1 MMSCFLLSVWRSSL
15 ILCLGQ
21 LLRCGEARVKTEVQA
36 GPLYRVLGSPLYI
49 TCSVSGFRSE
59 NTDKHFEFRM
69 TTPSN
74 PNRDIQIISSKDDDF
89 GYSNHL
95 IRVRKNEIALKRLS
109 PNSVRF
115 EIKSLLKADEGEYEC
130 TAVNLEGAY
139 DGEYSAKTV
148 VKVIEDSLSVSSSA
162 STPLSLNEGEALTL
176 TCLAS
181 SSTSQ
186 HTHLSVA
193 WYLHKDGQEDAQPI
207 ISLNRDF
214 TLSPGQGFE
223 RRYQAGLI
231 RLDKLGEAAYNL
243 QMAKVEPSDQGR
255 IYCQAQEWIQD
266 PDGSWYIIIQKNAE
280 EMTLTVKAT
289 EVVDPS
295 SPSLAVEISAQPAAL
310 QEGQELLLSCNINTQ
325 DVEKRFFSVA
335 WLKGRVELARIGPTG
350 VLTVAPEYSVRQKNG
365 ELRAARSGNRDY
377 RLILK
382 PVRTEDQGEYICRV
396 WPQER
401 GQDDAFIEGEAKDS
415 TPQRVNISATENRL
429 TVKMQQAVNVAEGG
443 GLHLS
448 CKVDGVQ
455 GQLSV
460 TWEQKSA
467 SMASFTKI
475 ISINQEG
482 VTEIAEEFMSRKVR
496 VMRPTTHNFTLELD
510 EVTLSD
516 SGVYQCAVSDR
527 KPNGKTHSQTQTTTV
542 TVISIENR
550 LSVKMQQAGNVAEG
564 GGLHLSCKVDGVQG
578 QLSVTWEQKSA
589 SMASFTKIISINE
602 EGVTEIAEEFMS
614 RKVRVMRPTTDN
626 FTLELDEVTLSDSGV
641 YQCAVSERKPN
652 GKTHNQAQTTTVTV
666 TSIENRLSIKM
677 QQAENVTEGGG
688 LHLSCKVDGVQ
699 GQLSVTWQLKSA
711 RMASFTEIISI
722 SQEGVTEIAEEFV
735 SRKVRVM
742 RPATHNFTLELD
754 EVTLSDSGVYQCAVS
769 EHKPNGKTHSQTQ
782 TTTVTVISIE
792 NRLSVKMQQAVNV
805 AEGGGLH
812 LSCKVDGVQ
821 GQLSV
826 TWQLKSAR
834 MASFT
839 DIISISQ
846 EGVTEIAEEFVSRTV
861 RVMRPATHNF
871 TLELD
876 EVTLSDSGV
885 YQCAVSER
893 KPNSKTH
900 NQTQTT
906 TVTVISIDTL
916 MGVSLISRK
925 SRVTVGEKLEL
936 MCRVRGPH
944 MPVTVTWSVQ
954 REAKTPDTILTLS
967 PNGTISWS
975 ADQNHYQLRVESRKT
990 EVIYYLLVIGTS
1002 HREGGNYQCNVSV
1015 LLKNVH
1021 KELKASNQLAVIVNN
1036 PVSRLDVS
1044 PIPALTRNMNTDIT
1058 ITCSIVTKTSESSL
1072 YSITWLHEENAGI
1085 KTIVSLDR
1093 NSIVMESKV
1102 DLGQRISMRRSKGPT
1117 FELTIRQA
1125 RISDNGSYTC
1135 KVGEWLQDPRG
1146 EWYLLS
1152 TVSKSTVLTI
1162 TEPAPNLRL
1171 DKKEQQ
1177 LTAKEGEEVELNC
1190 NITSG
1195 ASGSSVFYGVIWR
1208 YAAHSSSLKNASLV
1222 ELDHTGLVS
1231 YPDNKDMRGLQERLR
1246 LSRPTQKSFYL
1257 SIQKAHEED
1266 SGTYWCQ
1273 VDQHQLDHEAH
1284 WQLKASDSG
1293 GAIKLS
1299 VKVTENNL
1307 SIPKEEAEM
1316 NTSRN
1321 QDLTIPC
1328 NINKQSSHESKF
1340 QVTWFWQKEIETKQ
1354 RPIFTVYRNST
1365 LQDRFGEN
1373 VRLKYDHPDPSQFSL
1388 TFLNPGPENSGL
1400 YFCEVEEWLPS
1411 LSRGWRKVAVE
1422 KSGHFNVSVLTEGD
1436 ANADSECNT
1445 RTYII
1450 IAIVILIVLVLVLL
1464 LLVVTMCR
1472 SKGSLGNKSGPSLW
1486 GESVPMN
1493 TSRSG
1498 DD

>member
-1 MMSCFLLSVWRSSL
+1 MSCFLLSVWRSSL

-289 EVVDPS
+289 GWKHFIDF
-295 SPSLAVEISAQPAAL
+295 PAAL

-415 TPQRVNISATENRL
+415 TPQRVNISAT
-429 TVKMQQAVNVAEGG
+429 
-443 GLHLS
+443 
-448 CKVDGVQ
+448 GV
-455 GQLSV
+455 S
-460 TWEQKSA
+460 K
-467 SMASFTKI
+467 
-475 ISINQEG
+475 
-482 VTEIAEEFMSRKVR
+482 
-496 VMRPTTHNFTLELD
+496 
-510 EVTLSD
+510 
-516 SGVYQCAVSDR
+516 
-527 KPNGKTHSQTQTTTV
+527 
-542 TVISIENR
+542 

-666 TSIENRLSIKM
+666 TSIVSL
-677 QQAENVTEGGG
+677 
-688 LHLSCKVDGVQ
+688 
-699 GQLSVTWQLKSA
+699 
-711 RMASFTEIISI
+711 
-722 SQEGVTEIAEEFV
+722 V
-735 SRKVRVM
+735 SRK
-742 RPATHNFTLELD
+742 
-754 EVTLSDSGVYQCAVS
+754 
-769 EHKPNGKTHSQTQ
+769 
-782 TTTVTVISIE
+782 
-792 NRLSVKMQQAVNV
+792 
-805 AEGGGLH
+805 
-812 LSCKVDGVQ
+812 
-821 GQLSV
+821 
-826 TWQLKSAR
+826 
-834 MASFT
+834 
-839 DIISISQ
+839 
-846 EGVTEIAEEFVSRTV
+846 
-861 RVMRPATHNF
+861 
-871 TLELD
+871 
-876 EVTLSDSGV
+876 
-885 YQCAVSER
+885 
-893 KPNSKTH
+893 
-900 NQTQTT
+900 NQ
-906 TVTVISIDTL
+906 
-916 MGVSLISRK
+916 
-925 SRVTVGEKLEL
+925 VTVGEKLEL
-936 MCRVRGPH
+936 MCRVKGPH

-967 PNGTISWS
+967 PDGTISWS

-1072 YSITWLHEENAGI
+1072 YSITWLHEENAGN

-1093 NSIVMESKV
+1093 NSIVTESQA

-1125 RISDNGSYTC
+1125 RISDKGSYTC

-1152 TVSKSTVLTI
+1152 TVSKST
-1162 TEPAPNLRL
+1162 
-1171 DKKEQQ
+1171 QQ
-1177 LTAKEGEEVELNC
+1177 LTAKQGEEVELNC

-1195 ASGSSVFYGVIWR
+1195 ASGSSIFYGVIWH
-1208 YAAHSSSLKNASLV
+1208 YAANSSSLKNAIMV
-1222 ELDHTGLVS
+1222 KLDHTGLVS
-1231 YPDNKDMRGLQERLR
+1231 YPDNKDFRGLQERLR

-1257 SIQKAHEED
+1257 SIQKAQEED
-1266 SGTYWCQ
+1266 SGTYWCE
-1273 VDQHQLDHEAH
+1273 VDQYQLDNEAH

-1299 VKVTENNL
+1299 VKVTGMITPLEVF
-1307 SIPKEEAEM
+1307 
-1316 NTSRN
+1316 
-1321 QDLTIPC
+1321 C
-1328 NINKQSSHESKF
+1328 
-1340 QVTWFWQKEIETKQ
+1340 W
-1354 RPIFTVYRNST
+1354 
-1365 LQDRFGEN
+1365 
-1373 VRLKYDHPDPSQFSL
+1373 DPNGIAIL
-1388 TFLNPGPENSGL
+1388 GGYFLYIL
-1400 YFCEVEEWLPS
+1400 
-1411 LSRGWRKVAVE
+1411 
-1422 KSGHFNVSVLTEGD
+1422 
-1436 ANADSECNT
+1436 
-1445 RTYII
+1445 II
-1450 IAIVILIVLVLVLL
+1450 IVVVILLL
-1464 LLVVTMCR
+1464 MFKVCR
-1472 SKGSLGNKSGPSLW
+1472 SKGSQGKKSTPSLW
-1486 GESVPMN
+1486 AESLPMN
-1493 TSRSG
+1493 NKPSG

>member
-69 TTPSN
+69 TKPSN
-74 PNRDIQIISSKDDDF
+74 PDFEIQIISSHEDTF
-89 GYSNHL
+89 GYSSHL
-95 IRVRKNEIALKRLS
+95 TRVRKNEIALKRLS

-115 EIKSLLKADEGEYEC
+115 EIKSLQKTDEGEYEC
-130 TAVNLEGAY
+130 TAVNLEGVY
-139 DGEYSAKTV
+139 DGEYSDKTV

-181 SSTSQ
+181 SSTIQ

-231 RLDKLGEAAYNL
+231 RLDKWGEASYSL
-243 QMAKVEPSDQGR
+243 KMAEVEPSDQGR

-289 EVVDPS
+289 EVVEPS

-310 QEGQELLLSCNINTQ
+310 QEGQELMLSCNINTQ

-335 WLKGRVELARIGPTG
+335 WLKGSVELARIGPTG

-382 PVRTEDQGEYICRV
+382 PVRTEDQGEYICTV

-401 GQDDAFIEGEAKDS
+401 GQDDTFIEGEPKDS
-415 TPQRVNISATENRL
+415 SPQRVSVSATENRL

-443 GLHLS
+443 GLHL
-448 CKVDGVQ
+448 
-455 GQLSV
+455 
-460 TWEQKSA
+460 
-467 SMASFTKI
+467 F
-475 ISINQEG
+475 
-482 VTEIAEEFMSRKVR
+482 
-496 VMRPTTHNFTLELD
+496 
-510 EVTLSD
+510 
-516 SGVYQCAVSDR
+516 
-527 KPNGKTHSQTQTTTV
+527 
-542 TVISIENR
+542 
-550 LSVKMQQAGNVAEG
+550 
-564 GGLHLSCKVDGVQG
+564 
-578 QLSVTWEQKSA
+578 
-589 SMASFTKIISINE
+589 
-602 EGVTEIAEEFMS
+602 
-614 RKVRVMRPTTDN
+614 
-626 FTLELDEVTLSDSGV
+626 
-641 YQCAVSERKPN
+641 
-652 GKTHNQAQTTTVTV
+652 
-666 TSIENRLSIKM
+666 
-677 QQAENVTEGGG
+677 
-688 LHLSCKVDGVQ
+688 CKVDGVQ
-699 GQLSVTWQLKSA
+699 GQLSVTWQLKSTPTA
-711 RMASFTEIISI
+711 PFTEIISI

-735 SRKVRVM
+735 SRKVKVM
-742 RPATHNFTLELD
+742 RPTTDNFTL
-754 EVTLSDSGVYQCAVS
+754 A
-769 EHKPNGKTHSQTQ
+769 
-782 TTTVTVISIE
+782 
-792 NRLSVKMQQAVNV
+792 
-805 AEGGGLH
+805 
-812 LSCKVDGVQ
+812 
-821 GQLSV
+821 
-826 TWQLKSAR
+826 
-834 MASFT
+834 
-839 DIISISQ
+839 
-846 EGVTEIAEEFVSRTV
+846 
-861 RVMRPATHNF
+861 
-871 TLELD
+871 LD

-900 NQTQTT
+900 NQAQTTTVTVTSIENRLTVKMQQAVNVTEGGGLHLFCKVDGVQGQLSVTWQHKSTPTAPFTEIISINEEGVTEIAEEFVSRKVKVMRPATHNFTLVLDEVTLSDSGVYQCAVSERITNGKTHTQTQTT

-916 MGVSLISRK
+916 MGVSLSSRK
-925 SRVTVGEKLEL
+925 TRVTVGEKLEL
-936 MCRVRGPH
+936 MCRVKGPH

-967 PNGTISWS
+967 PDGTISWS

-990 EVIYYLLVIGTS
+990 EVMYYLLVIGTS
-1002 HREGGNYQCNVSV
+1002 HREGGSYQCNVSV

-1021 KELKASNQLAVIVNN
+1021 KELKASNQLSVIVIN

-1044 PIPALTRNMNTDIT
+1044 PIPALTTNMNTDIT
-1058 ITCSIVTKTSESSL
+1058 ITCSIVKKTSESSL
-1072 YSITWLHEENAGI
+1072 YSITWLHEENAGN

-1093 NSIVMESKV
+1093 NSIVTESQV
-1102 DLGQRISMRRSKGPT
+1102 DLRQRISMRRSKGPT
-1117 FELTIRQA
+1117 FELIIRQA
-1125 RISDNGSYTC
+1125 RISDKGLYTC

-1162 TEPAPNLRL
+1162 TEPANDLRL

-1177 LTAKEGEEVELNC
+1177 LTAKEGEEVKLNC
-1190 NITSG
+1190 SITSG
-1195 ASGSSVFYGVIWR
+1195 ASGSSVFYRVIWH
-1208 YAAHSSSLKNASLV
+1208 YAAHSSSLKKASLV

-1231 YPDNKDMRGLQERLR
+1231 YPENKDIRGLQERLR

-1273 VDQHQLDHEAH
+1273 VDQYQLDNEAH

-1293 GAIKLS
+1293 GAIKVS

-1307 SIPKEEAEM
+1307 SVSKKDTAM
-1316 NTSRN
+1316 NISRN
-1321 QDLTIPC
+1321 QDFTFPC
-1328 NINKQSSHESKF
+1328 NINKQSSNESKF

-1354 RPIFTVYRNST
+1354 RPIFTVYRNSI
-1365 LQDRFGEN
+1365 LQHRFGEN
-1373 VRLKYDHPDPSQFSL
+1373 VRLRYDHPDPSQFSL
-1388 TFLNPGPENSGL
+1388 TFLNPGPDNSGL

-1422 KSGHFNVSVLTEGD
+1422 KSGHFNVSVRTEGD
-1436 ANADSECNT
+1436 ANAVSECNT
-1445 RTYII
+1445 TTYT
-1450 IAIVILIVLVLVLL
+1450 IVIAVLIIMVVVILL
-1464 LLVVTMCR
+1464 LMFKVCR
-1472 SKGSLGNKSGPSLW
+1472 SKGSQGKNSSSSLW
-1486 GESVPMN
+1486 AESVPMN
-1493 TSRSG
+1493 NKPSG

>member
-69 TTPSN
+69 TKPSN
-74 PNRDIQIISSKDDDF
+74 PNFEIQIISSNDDNF
-89 GYSNHL
+89 GYSNHQS
-95 IRVRKNEIALKRLS
+95 RVRKNEIALKRLS

-115 EIKSLLKADEGEYEC
+115 EIKSLLKDDEGEYEC

-231 RLDKLGEAAYNL
+231 RLDKLGEATYNL
-243 QMAKVEPSDQGR
+243 QIAKVEPSDRGR

-266 PDGSWYIIIQKNAE
+266 PDGSWYIIIQKIAE

-289 EVVDPS
+289 EVVEPS

-310 QEGQELLLSCNINTQ
+310 QEGQELMLSCDINTQ

-335 WLKGRVELARIGPTG
+335 WLKGSVELARIGPTG
-350 VLTVAPEYSVRQKNG
+350 VLTVAPVYSVRQKNG
-365 ELRAARSGNRDY
+365 ELRAARSGNGNY

-382 PVRTEDQGEYICRV
+382 PVRTEDQGEYTCRV

-415 TPQRVNISATENRL
+415 SPQRVSISTTENRL

-460 TWEQKSA
+460 TWQLKSA
-467 SMASFTKI
+467 RMASFTNI
-475 ISINQEG
+475 ISISQEG

-496 VMRPTTHNFTLELD
+496 VMRPATHNFTLELD

-550 LSVKMQQAGNVAEG
+550 LSVKMQPAGNVAEG

-589 SMASFTKIISINE
+589 SMALFTKIISINE

-614 RKVRVMRPTTDN
+614 RKVSVMRPTTDN

-666 TSIENRLSIKM
+666 
-677 QQAENVTEGGG
+677 
-688 LHLSCKVDGVQ
+688 
-699 GQLSVTWQLKSA
+699 
-711 RMASFTEIISI
+711 
-722 SQEGVTEIAEEFV
+722 
-735 SRKVRVM
+735 
-742 RPATHNFTLELD
+742 
-754 EVTLSDSGVYQCAVS
+754 
-769 EHKPNGKTHSQTQ
+769 
-782 TTTVTVISIE
+782 
-792 NRLSVKMQQAVNV
+792 
-805 AEGGGLH
+805 
-812 LSCKVDGVQ
+812 
-821 GQLSV
+821 
-826 TWQLKSAR
+826 
-834 MASFT
+834 
-839 DIISISQ
+839 
-846 EGVTEIAEEFVSRTV
+846 
-861 RVMRPATHNF
+861 
-871 TLELD
+871 
-876 EVTLSDSGV
+876 
-885 YQCAVSER
+885 
-893 KPNSKTH
+893 
-900 NQTQTT
+900 
-906 TVTVISIDTL
+906 ISIDTL
-916 MGVSLISRK
+916 MEVSLISRK
-925 SRVTVGEKLEL
+925 NQVTVGEKLEL

-967 PNGTISWS
+967 PDGTISWS
-975 ADQNHYQLRVESRKT
+975 GDQNHYQLRVESRKT

-1058 ITCSIVTKTSESSL
+1058 IKCSIVTKTSESSL
-1072 YSITWLHEENAGI
+1072 YSITWLHEENAGN

-1093 NSIVMESKV
+1093 NSIVTESQT
-1102 DLGQRISMRRSKGPT
+1102 DLSQRISMRRSTGPT

-1125 RISDNGSYTC
+1125 RISDKGSYTC

-1162 TEPAPNLRL
+1162 TEPANDLRL

-1231 YPDNKDMRGLQERLR
+1231 YPDNKDIRGLQERLR

-1273 VDQHQLDHEAH
+1273 VDQYQLDNKAH

-1307 SIPKEEAEM
+1307 SIPKEEVSR
-1316 NTSRN
+1316 NISRN
-1321 QDLTIPC
+1321 QDLTISC

-1340 QVTWFWQKEIETKQ
+1340 QVTWFWKKEIETKQ

-1365 LQDRFGEN
+1365 LQHRFEEN
-1373 VRLKYDHPDPSQFSL
+1373 VRLRYDHPDPSQFSL

-1436 ANADSECNT
+1436 ANAVSECNT
-1445 RTYII
+1445 TTYTIVIVVLII
-1450 IAIVILIVLVLVLL
+1450 IVVVILLL
-1464 LLVVTMCR
+1464 MFKVCR
-1472 SKGSLGNKSGPSLW
+1472 SKGSQGKKSTPSLW
-1486 GESVPMN
+1486 AESLPMN
-1493 TSRSG
+1493 NKPSG

>member
-1 MMSCFLLSVWRSSL
+1 MSFVLSLWRAGVF
-15 ILCLGQ
+15 LCLGQ
-21 LLRCGEARVKTEVQA
+21 LLYCGEARVKTEVQA

-69 TTPSN
+69 TKPSN
-74 PNRDIQIISSKDDDF
+74 PNFEIQIISSNDDTF
-89 GYSNHL
+89 GYSSHQR
-95 IRVRKNEIALKRLS
+95 RVRKNEIALKRLS

-130 TAVNLEGAY
+130 TAVNLEDAY
-139 DGEYSAKTV
+139 DGEYSDKTV

-231 RLDKLGEAAYNL
+231 RLDKWGEAAYNL
-243 QMAKVEPSDQGR
+243 QMAEVEPSDQGR

-289 EVVDPS
+289 EVVEPS

-310 QEGQELLLSCNINTQ
+310 QEGQELLLSCDINTE

-335 WLKGRVELARIGPTG
+335 WLKGSVELARIGPTG

-365 ELRAARSGNRDY
+365 ELRAARTGNRNY

-382 PVRTEDQGEYICRV
+382 PVRTEDQGEYICTV

-415 TPQRVNISATENRL
+415 SPQRVSVSAT
-429 TVKMQQAVNVAEGG
+429 
-443 GLHLS
+443 
-448 CKVDGVQ
+448 
-455 GQLSV
+455 
-460 TWEQKSA
+460 
-467 SMASFTKI
+467 
-475 ISINQEG
+475 
-482 VTEIAEEFMSRKVR
+482 
-496 VMRPTTHNFTLELD
+496 
-510 EVTLSD
+510 
-516 SGVYQCAVSDR
+516 
-527 KPNGKTHSQTQTTTV
+527 
-542 TVISIENR
+542 
-550 LSVKMQQAGNVAEG
+550 
-564 GGLHLSCKVDGVQG
+564 
-578 QLSVTWEQKSA
+578 
-589 SMASFTKIISINE
+589 
-602 EGVTEIAEEFMS
+602 
-614 RKVRVMRPTTDN
+614 
-626 FTLELDEVTLSDSGV
+626 
-641 YQCAVSERKPN
+641 
-652 GKTHNQAQTTTVTV
+652 
-666 TSIENRLSIKM
+666 ENRLSIKM

-699 GQLSVTWQLKSA
+699 AQLSVTWQLKSA

-769 EHKPNGKTHSQTQ
+769 EHKPNGKTHSQ
-782 TTTVTVISIE
+782 
-792 NRLSVKMQQAVNV
+792 A
-805 AEGGGLH
+805 
-812 LSCKVDGVQ
+812 
-821 GQLSV
+821 
-826 TWQLKSAR
+826 
-834 MASFT
+834 
-839 DIISISQ
+839 
-846 EGVTEIAEEFVSRTV
+846 
-861 RVMRPATHNF
+861 
-871 TLELD
+871 
-876 EVTLSDSGV
+876 
-885 YQCAVSER
+885 
-893 KPNSKTH
+893 
-900 NQTQTT
+900 QTT

-925 SRVTVGEKLEL
+925 NQVTVGEKLEL
-936 MCRVRGPH
+936 MCRVRGPR
-944 MPVTVTWSVQ
+944 MPVTVTWSMQ

-1021 KELKASNQLAVIVNN
+1021 KELRASNQLAVIVNN

-1058 ITCSIVTKTSESSL
+1058 ITCSIVKKTSESSL
-1072 YSITWLHEENAGI
+1072 YSITWLHEENAGN

-1093 NSIVMESKV
+1093 NSIVTESQA
-1102 DLGQRISMRRSKGPT
+1102 DLSQRISMRRSKGPT

-1125 RISDNGSYTC
+1125 RISDKGSYTC

-1195 ASGSSVFYGVIWR
+1195 ASGSSVFYGVIWH

-1231 YPDNKDMRGLQERLR
+1231 YPDNKDIRGLQERLR

-1486 GESVPMN
+1486 GESMPMN

>member
-1 MMSCFLLSVWRSSL
+1 TMSFVLSLWRAGVF
-15 ILCLGQ
+15 LCLGQ
-21 LLRCGEARVKTEVQA
+21 LLYCGEARVKTEVQA

-49 TCSVSGFRSE
+49 TCSVSGFRNE

-69 TTPSN
+69 TKPSN
-74 PNRDIQIISSKDDDF
+74 PNRDIQIISSNDDNF

-231 RLDKLGEAAYNL
+231 RLDKWGEAAYNL
-243 QMAKVEPSDQGR
+243 QMAEVEPSDQGR

-289 EVVDPS
+289 DTCVDPS
-295 SPSLAVEISAQPAAL
+295 SPSVAVEISAQPAAL
-310 QEGQELLLSCNINTQ
+310 QEGQELLLSCDINTE

-335 WLKGRVELARIGPTG
+335 WLKGSVELARIGPTG

-365 ELRAARSGNRDY
+365 ELRAARTGNRNY

-382 PVRTEDQGEYICRV
+382 PVRTEDQGEYICTV

-415 TPQRVNISATENRL
+415 SPQWVSVSAT
-429 TVKMQQAVNVAEGG
+429 
-443 GLHLS
+443 
-448 CKVDGVQ
+448 GV
-455 GQLSV
+455 S
-460 TWEQKSA
+460 K
-467 SMASFTKI
+467 
-475 ISINQEG
+475 
-482 VTEIAEEFMSRKVR
+482 
-496 VMRPTTHNFTLELD
+496 
-510 EVTLSD
+510 
-516 SGVYQCAVSDR
+516 
-527 KPNGKTHSQTQTTTV
+527 
-542 TVISIENR
+542 
-550 LSVKMQQAGNVAEG
+550 
-564 GGLHLSCKVDGVQG
+564 
-578 QLSVTWEQKSA
+578 
-589 SMASFTKIISINE
+589 
-602 EGVTEIAEEFMS
+602 
-614 RKVRVMRPTTDN
+614 
-626 FTLELDEVTLSDSGV
+626 
-641 YQCAVSERKPN
+641 
-652 GKTHNQAQTTTVTV
+652 
-666 TSIENRLSIKM
+666 LSIKM

-769 EHKPNGKTHSQTQ
+769 EHKPNGKTHS
-782 TTTVTVISIE
+782 
-792 NRLSVKMQQAVNV
+792 
-805 AEGGGLH
+805 
-812 LSCKVDGVQ
+812 
-821 GQLSV
+821 
-826 TWQLKSAR
+826 
-834 MASFT
+834 
-839 DIISISQ
+839 
-846 EGVTEIAEEFVSRTV
+846 
-861 RVMRPATHNF
+861 
-871 TLELD
+871 
-876 EVTLSDSGV
+876 
-885 YQCAVSER
+885 
-893 KPNSKTH
+893 
-900 NQTQTT
+900 QTQTT

-1021 KELKASNQLAVIVNN
+1021 KELKASNQL
-1036 PVSRLDVS
+1036 DVS

-1162 TEPAPNLRL
+1162 TEP
-1171 DKKEQQ
+1171 
-1177 LTAKEGEEVELNC
+1177 
-1190 NITSG
+1190 
-1195 ASGSSVFYGVIWR
+1195 
-1208 YAAHSSSLKNASLV
+1208 
-1222 ELDHTGLVS
+1222 
-1231 YPDNKDMRGLQERLR
+1231 
-1246 LSRPTQKSFYL
+1246 
-1257 SIQKAHEED
+1257 
-1266 SGTYWCQ
+1266 
-1273 VDQHQLDHEAH
+1273 
-1284 WQLKASDSG
+1284 
-1293 GAIKLS
+1293 
-1299 VKVTENNL
+1299 ENNL

-1422 KSGHFNVSVLTEGD
+1422 KSGHFNVSVLTEG
-1436 ANADSECNT
+1436 

>member
-21 LLRCGEARVKTEVQA
+21 LLRCGEARVNTEVQA

-69 TTPSN
+69 TRPSN
-74 PNRDIQIISSKDDDF
+74 PNMDNQIISSHEDNF

-95 IRVRKNEIALKRLS
+95 DRVRKNEIALKRLS

-115 EIKSLLKADEGEYEC
+115 EIKSLLKSDEGEYEC

-231 RLDKLGEAAYNL
+231 RLDKWGEASYSL
-243 QMAKVEPSDQGR
+243 KMAEVEPSDQGR

-289 EVVDPS
+289 EVVEPS

-310 QEGQELLLSCNINTQ
+310 QEGQELMLSCNINTQ
-325 DVEKRFFSVA
+325 DVGKRFFSVA

-382 PVRTEDQGEYICRV
+382 PVKTEDKGEYICTV

-401 GQDDAFIEGEAKDS
+401 GQDDTFIEGEPKDS
-415 TPQRVNISATENRL
+415 SPQRVSVSATENRL

-443 GLHLS
+443 GLHLF

-455 GQLSV
+455 GQLSI
-460 TWEQKSA
+460 TWEHKSTPTA
-467 SMASFTKI
+467 PFTKI
-475 ISINQEG
+475 ISI
-482 VTEIAEEFMSRKVR
+482 
-496 VMRPTTHNFTLELD
+496 
-510 EVTLSD
+510 
-516 SGVYQCAVSDR
+516 
-527 KPNGKTHSQTQTTTV
+527 SQ
-542 TVISIENR
+542 
-550 LSVKMQQAGNVAEG
+550 
-564 GGLHLSCKVDGVQG
+564 
-578 QLSVTWEQKSA
+578 
-589 SMASFTKIISINE
+589 

-626 FTLELDEVTLSDSGV
+626 FTLVLDEVTL
-641 YQCAVSERKPN
+641 
-652 GKTHNQAQTTTVTV
+652 
-666 TSIENRLSIKM
+666 
-677 QQAENVTEGGG
+677 
-688 LHLSCKVDGVQ
+688 
-699 GQLSVTWQLKSA
+699 
-711 RMASFTEIISI
+711 F
-722 SQEGVTEIAEEFV
+722 
-735 SRKVRVM
+735 
-742 RPATHNFTLELD
+742 
-754 EVTLSDSGVYQCAVS
+754 
-769 EHKPNGKTHSQTQ
+769 
-782 TTTVTVISIE
+782 
-792 NRLSVKMQQAVNV
+792 
-805 AEGGGLH
+805 
-812 LSCKVDGVQ
+812 
-821 GQLSV
+821 
-826 TWQLKSAR
+826 
-834 MASFT
+834 
-839 DIISISQ
+839 
-846 EGVTEIAEEFVSRTV
+846 
-861 RVMRPATHNF
+861 
-871 TLELD
+871 
-876 EVTLSDSGV
+876 DSGV

-900 NQTQTT
+900 NQAQTT
-906 TVTVISIDTL
+906 TVTVTSIDTL
-916 MGVSLISRK
+916 MGVSLSSRK
-925 SRVTVGEKLEL
+925 TRVTVGEKLEL

-967 PNGTISWS
+967 PDGTINWS

-990 EVIYYLLVIGTS
+990 EVMYYLLVIGTS
-1002 HREGGNYQCNVSV
+1002 HREGGSYQCNVSV

-1036 PVSRLDVS
+1036 PAND
-1044 PIPALTRNMNTDIT
+1044 
-1058 ITCSIVTKTSESSL
+1058 
-1072 YSITWLHEENAGI
+1072 
-1085 KTIVSLDR
+1085 
-1093 NSIVMESKV
+1093 
-1102 DLGQRISMRRSKGPT
+1102 
-1117 FELTIRQA
+1117 
-1125 RISDNGSYTC
+1125 
-1135 KVGEWLQDPRG
+1135 
-1146 EWYLLS
+1146 
-1152 TVSKSTVLTI
+1152 
-1162 TEPAPNLRL
+1162 LRL

-1195 ASGSSVFYGVIWR
+1195 ASGSSVFYRVIWH
-1208 YAAHSSSLKNASLV
+1208 YAANSSSLKKASLV

-1231 YPDNKDMRGLQERLR
+1231 YSDNKDITGPQERLR

-1266 SGTYWCQ
+1266 NGTYWCQ
-1273 VDQHQLDHEAH
+1273 VDQYQLDNEAH

-1299 VKVTENNL
+1299 VIVTENNL
-1307 SIPKEEAEM
+1307 SVSKKDTAM
-1316 NTSRN
+1316 NISRN

-1340 QVTWFWQKEIETKQ
+1340 QVTWFWQKEIETTE
-1354 RPIFTVYRNST
+1354 RPIFTVYRNSI

-1373 VRLKYDHPDPSQFSL
+1373 VRLRYDHPDPSQFSL

-1411 LSRGWRKVAVE
+1411 LSRGWRTVAVE
-1422 KSGHFNVSVLTEGD
+1422 KSGHLNVSVLTEG
-1436 ANADSECNT
+1436 SW
-1445 RTYII
+1445 R
-1450 IAIVILIVLVLVLL
+1450 
-1464 LLVVTMCR
+1464 
-1472 SKGSLGNKSGPSLW
+1472 GWSLSQPPQGEVYPGQVASLQQCQ
-1486 GESVPMN
+1486 GF
-1493 TSRSG
+1493 
-1498 DD
+1498 

>member
-1 MMSCFLLSVWRSSL
+1 MFPRISQFNLFHFGFSYFIPFRSVL
-15 ILCLGQ
+15 IE
-21 LLRCGEARVKTEVQA
+21 REARVKTEVQA

-289 EVVDPS
+289 GWKHFIDF
-295 SPSLAVEISAQPAAL
+295 
-310 QEGQELLLSCNINTQ
+310 EGQELLLSCNINTQ

-415 TPQRVNISATENRL
+415 TPQRVNISAT
-429 TVKMQQAVNVAEGG
+429 VKMQQAVNVAEGG

-482 VTEIAEEFMSRKVR
+482 VTEIAEEFMSRK
-496 VMRPTTHNFTLELD
+496 
-510 EVTLSD
+510 
-516 SGVYQCAVSDR
+516 
-527 KPNGKTHSQTQTTTV
+527 
-542 TVISIENR
+542 
-550 LSVKMQQAGNVAEG
+550 
-564 GGLHLSCKVDGVQG
+564 
-578 QLSVTWEQKSA
+578 
-589 SMASFTKIISINE
+589 
-602 EGVTEIAEEFMS
+602 
-614 RKVRVMRPTTDN
+614 
-626 FTLELDEVTLSDSGV
+626 LDEVTLSDSGV

-666 TSIENRLSIKM
+666 TSIGKM
-677 QQAENVTEGGG
+677 C
-688 LHLSCKVDGVQ
+688 L
-699 GQLSVTWQLKSA
+699 
-711 RMASFTEIISI
+711 
-722 SQEGVTEIAEEFV
+722 
-735 SRKVRVM
+735 
-742 RPATHNFTLELD
+742 
-754 EVTLSDSGVYQCAVS
+754 Y
-769 EHKPNGKTHSQTQ
+769 
-782 TTTVTVISIE
+782 
-792 NRLSVKMQQAVNV
+792 
-805 AEGGGLH
+805 
-812 LSCKVDGVQ
+812 
-821 GQLSV
+821 
-826 TWQLKSAR
+826 
-834 MASFT
+834 
-839 DIISISQ
+839 
-846 EGVTEIAEEFVSRTV
+846 
-861 RVMRPATHNF
+861 
-871 TLELD
+871 
-876 EVTLSDSGV
+876 
-885 YQCAVSER
+885 
-893 KPNSKTH
+893 
-900 NQTQTT
+900 
-906 TVTVISIDTL
+906 TL
-916 MGVSLISRK
+916 MGVSLVSRK
-925 SRVTVGEKLEL
+925 NQVTVGEKLEL
-936 MCRVRGPH
+936 MCRVKGPH

-967 PNGTISWS
+967 PDGTISWS

-1036 PVSRLDVS
+1036 PGTASCSHFGKIMKILS
-1044 PIPALTRNMNTDIT
+1044 PFSSKNMNTDIT

-1072 YSITWLHEENAGI
+1072 YSITWLHEENAGN

-1093 NSIVMESKV
+1093 NSIVTESQA

-1125 RISDNGSYTC
+1125 RISDKGSYTC

-1162 TEPAPNLRL
+1162 TEPGEYIYFSYYMFTCHIIR
-1171 DKKEQQ
+1171 
-1177 LTAKEGEEVELNC
+1177 EEVELNC

-1195 ASGSSVFYGVIWR
+1195 ASGSSIFYGVIWH
-1208 YAAHSSSLKNASLV
+1208 YAANSSSLKNAIMV
-1222 ELDHTGLVS
+1222 KLDHTGLVS
-1231 YPDNKDMRGLQERLR
+1231 YPDNKDFRGLQERLR

-1257 SIQKAHEED
+1257 SIQKAQEED
-1266 SGTYWCQ
+1266 SGTYWCE
-1273 VDQHQLDHEAH
+1273 VDQYQLDNEAH

-1299 VKVTENNL
+1299 VKVTGMITPLEVFCWDPNGIAILGGYFLYSYNMGGGGGGL
-1307 SIPKEEAEM
+1307 TPAERIFLHTSIM
-1316 NTSRN
+1316 
-1321 QDLTIPC
+1321 
-1328 NINKQSSHESKF
+1328 
-1340 QVTWFWQKEIETKQ
+1340 VT
-1354 RPIFTVYRNST
+1354 
-1365 LQDRFGEN
+1365 
-1373 VRLKYDHPDPSQFSL
+1373 L
-1388 TFLNPGPENSGL
+1388 TFL
-1400 YFCEVEEWLPS
+1400 C
-1411 LSRGWRKVAVE
+1411 
-1422 KSGHFNVSVLTEGD
+1422 
-1436 ANADSECNT
+1436 
-1445 RTYII
+1445 
-1450 IAIVILIVLVLVLL
+1450 ILL
-1464 LLVVTMCR
+1464 CR
-1472 SKGSLGNKSGPSLW
+1472 
-1486 GESVPMN
+1486 
-1493 TSRSG
+1493 
-1498 DD
+1498 

>member
-1 MMSCFLLSVWRSSL
+1 MSFVLSLWRAGVF
-15 ILCLGQ
+15 LCLGQ
-21 LLRCGEARVKTEVQA
+21 LLYCGEAGVKTEVQA

-69 TTPSN
+69 TKPSN
-74 PNRDIQIISSKDDDF
+74 PNFEIQIISSNDDTF
-89 GYSNHL
+89 GYSSHQR
-95 IRVRKNEIALKRLS
+95 RVRKNEIALKRLS

-115 EIKSLLKADEGEYEC
+115 EIQHLLKADEGEYEC
-130 TAVNLEGAY
+130 TAVNLEDAY
-139 DGEYSAKTV
+139 DGAYSAKTV

-231 RLDKLGEAAYNL
+231 RLDKWGEAAYNL
-243 QMAKVEPSDQGR
+243 QMAEVEPSDQGR

-289 EVVDPS
+289 EVVEPS

-310 QEGQELLLSCNINTQ
+310 QEGQELLLSCDINTE

-335 WLKGRVELARIGPTG
+335 WLKGSVELARIGPTG

-365 ELRAARSGNRDY
+365 ELRAARTGNRNY

-382 PVRTEDQGEYICRV
+382 PVRTEDQGEYICTV

-415 TPQRVNISATENRL
+415 SPQRVSVSAT
-429 TVKMQQAVNVAEGG
+429 
-443 GLHLS
+443 
-448 CKVDGVQ
+448 
-455 GQLSV
+455 
-460 TWEQKSA
+460 
-467 SMASFTKI
+467 
-475 ISINQEG
+475 
-482 VTEIAEEFMSRKVR
+482 
-496 VMRPTTHNFTLELD
+496 
-510 EVTLSD
+510 
-516 SGVYQCAVSDR
+516 
-527 KPNGKTHSQTQTTTV
+527 
-542 TVISIENR
+542 
-550 LSVKMQQAGNVAEG
+550 
-564 GGLHLSCKVDGVQG
+564 
-578 QLSVTWEQKSA
+578 
-589 SMASFTKIISINE
+589 
-602 EGVTEIAEEFMS
+602 
-614 RKVRVMRPTTDN
+614 
-626 FTLELDEVTLSDSGV
+626 
-641 YQCAVSERKPN
+641 
-652 GKTHNQAQTTTVTV
+652 
-666 TSIENRLSIKM
+666 ENRLSIKM

-699 GQLSVTWQLKSA
+699 AQLSVTWQLKSA

-769 EHKPNGKTHSQTQ
+769 EHKPNGKTHSQAQ

-792 NRLSVKMQQAVNV
+792 NRLSIKMQQAVNV

-826 TWQLKSAR
+826 TWQLKSTP

-839 DIISISQ
+839 DIISINE
-846 EGVTEIAEEFVSRTV
+846 EGVTEIAEEFMSRTV

-893 KPNSKTH
+893 KPNGKTH

-925 SRVTVGEKLEL
+925 NQVTVGEKLEL
-936 MCRVRGPH
+936 MCRVRGPR

-1058 ITCSIVTKTSESSL
+1058 IKCSIVTKTSESSL
-1072 YSITWLHEENAGI
+1072 YSITWLHEENAGN

-1093 NSIVMESKV
+1093 NSIVTESQA
-1102 DLGQRISMRRSKGPT
+1102 DLSQRISMRRSKGPT

-1125 RISDNGSYTC
+1125 RISDKGSYTC

-1195 ASGSSVFYGVIWR
+1195 ASGSSVFYGVIWH

-1231 YPDNKDMRGLQERLR
+1231 YPDNKDIRGLRERLR

-1299 VKVTENNL
+1299 VKVTGG
-1307 SIPKEEAEM
+1307 
-1316 NTSRN
+1316 SR
-1321 QDLTIPC
+1321 DEY
-1328 NINKQSSHESKF
+1328 KQK
-1340 QVTWFWQKEIETKQ
+1340 
-1354 RPIFTVYRNST
+1354 
-1365 LQDRFGEN
+1365 
-1373 VRLKYDHPDPSQFSL
+1373 
-1388 TFLNPGPENSGL
+1388 PGFDYPL
-1400 YFCEVEEWLPS
+1400 
-1411 LSRGWRKVAVE
+1411 
-1422 KSGHFNVSVLTEGD
+1422 
-1436 ANADSECNT
+1436 
-1445 RTYII
+1445 
-1450 IAIVILIVLVLVLL
+1450 
-1464 LLVVTMCR
+1464 
-1472 SKGSLGNKSGPSLW
+1472 
-1486 GESVPMN
+1486 
-1493 TSRSG
+1493 
-1498 DD
+1498 

>member
-782 TTTVTVISIE
+782 TTTVTVISI
-792 NRLSVKMQQAVNV
+792 
-805 AEGGGLH
+805 
-812 LSCKVDGVQ
+812 
-821 GQLSV
+821 
-826 TWQLKSAR
+826 
-834 MASFT
+834 
-839 DIISISQ
+839 
-846 EGVTEIAEEFVSRTV
+846 
-861 RVMRPATHNF
+861 
-871 TLELD
+871 
-876 EVTLSDSGV
+876 
-885 YQCAVSER
+885 
-893 KPNSKTH
+893 
-900 NQTQTT
+900 
-906 TVTVISIDTL
+906 DTL

>member
-1 MMSCFLLSVWRSSL
+1 TMSFVLSLWRAGVF
-15 ILCLGQ
+15 LCL
-21 LLRCGEARVKTEVQA
+21 GEARVKTEVQA

-69 TTPSN
+69 TKPSN
-74 PNRDIQIISSKDDDF
+74 PNFEIQIISSNDDTF
-89 GYSNHL
+89 GYSSHQR
-95 IRVRKNEIALKRLS
+95 RVRKNEIALKRLS

-130 TAVNLEGAY
+130 TAVNLEDAY
-139 DGEYSAKTV
+139 DGEYSDKTV

-231 RLDKLGEAAYNL
+231 RLDKWGEAAYNL
-243 QMAKVEPSDQGR
+243 QMAEVEPSDQGR

-289 EVVDPS
+289 DICVDPS

-310 QEGQELLLSCNINTQ
+310 QEGQELLLSCDINTE

-335 WLKGRVELARIGPTG
+335 WLKGSVELARIGPTG

-365 ELRAARSGNRDY
+365 ELRAARTGNRNY

-382 PVRTEDQGEYICRV
+382 PVRTEDQGEYICTV

-415 TPQRVNISATENRL
+415 SPQRVSVSAT
-429 TVKMQQAVNVAEGG
+429 
-443 GLHLS
+443 
-448 CKVDGVQ
+448 GV
-455 GQLSV
+455 S
-460 TWEQKSA
+460 K
-467 SMASFTKI
+467 
-475 ISINQEG
+475 
-482 VTEIAEEFMSRKVR
+482 
-496 VMRPTTHNFTLELD
+496 
-510 EVTLSD
+510 
-516 SGVYQCAVSDR
+516 
-527 KPNGKTHSQTQTTTV
+527 
-542 TVISIENR
+542 
-550 LSVKMQQAGNVAEG
+550 
-564 GGLHLSCKVDGVQG
+564 
-578 QLSVTWEQKSA
+578 
-589 SMASFTKIISINE
+589 
-602 EGVTEIAEEFMS
+602 
-614 RKVRVMRPTTDN
+614 
-626 FTLELDEVTLSDSGV
+626 
-641 YQCAVSERKPN
+641 
-652 GKTHNQAQTTTVTV
+652 
-666 TSIENRLSIKM
+666 LSIKM

-699 GQLSVTWQLKSA
+699 AQLSVTWQLKSA

-769 EHKPNGKTHSQTQ
+769 EHKPNGKTHSQ
-782 TTTVTVISIE
+782 
-792 NRLSVKMQQAVNV
+792 A
-805 AEGGGLH
+805 
-812 LSCKVDGVQ
+812 
-821 GQLSV
+821 
-826 TWQLKSAR
+826 
-834 MASFT
+834 
-839 DIISISQ
+839 
-846 EGVTEIAEEFVSRTV
+846 
-861 RVMRPATHNF
+861 
-871 TLELD
+871 
-876 EVTLSDSGV
+876 
-885 YQCAVSER
+885 
-893 KPNSKTH
+893 
-900 NQTQTT
+900 QTT

-925 SRVTVGEKLEL
+925 NQVTVGEKLEL
-936 MCRVRGPH
+936 MCRVRGPR
-944 MPVTVTWSVQ
+944 MPVTVTWSMQ

-1021 KELKASNQLAVIVNN
+1021 KELRASNQ
-1036 PVSRLDVS
+1036 LDVS

-1058 ITCSIVTKTSESSL
+1058 ITCSIVKKTSESSL
-1072 YSITWLHEENAGI
+1072 YSITWLHEENAGN

-1093 NSIVMESKV
+1093 NSIVTESQA
-1102 DLGQRISMRRSKGPT
+1102 DLSQRISMRRSKGPT

-1125 RISDNGSYTC
+1125 RISDKGSYTC

-1162 TEPAPNLRL
+1162 TEP
-1171 DKKEQQ
+1171 
-1177 LTAKEGEEVELNC
+1177 
-1190 NITSG
+1190 
-1195 ASGSSVFYGVIWR
+1195 
-1208 YAAHSSSLKNASLV
+1208 
-1222 ELDHTGLVS
+1222 
-1231 YPDNKDMRGLQERLR
+1231 
-1246 LSRPTQKSFYL
+1246 
-1257 SIQKAHEED
+1257 
-1266 SGTYWCQ
+1266 
-1273 VDQHQLDHEAH
+1273 
-1284 WQLKASDSG
+1284 
-1293 GAIKLS
+1293 
-1299 VKVTENNL
+1299 ENNL

-1422 KSGHFNVSVLTEGD
+1422 KSGHFNVSVLTEG
-1436 ANADSECNT
+1436 

-1486 GESVPMN
+1486 GESMPMN

>member
-1 MMSCFLLSVWRSSL
+1 MSFVLSLWRAGVF
-15 ILCLGQ
+15 LCLGQ
-21 LLRCGEARVKTEVQA
+21 LLYCGEARVKTEVQA

-69 TTPSN
+69 TKPSN
-74 PNRDIQIISSKDDDF
+74 PNFEIQIISSNDDTF
-89 GYSNHL
+89 GYSSHQR
-95 IRVRKNEIALKRLS
+95 RVRKNEIALKRLS

-130 TAVNLEGAY
+130 TAVNLEDAY
-139 DGEYSAKTV
+139 DGEYSDKTV

-231 RLDKLGEAAYNL
+231 RLDKWGEAAYNL
-243 QMAKVEPSDQGR
+243 QMAEVEPSDQGR

-289 EVVDPS
+289 EVVEPS

-310 QEGQELLLSCNINTQ
+310 QEGQELLLSCDINTE

-335 WLKGRVELARIGPTG
+335 WLKGSVELARIGPTG

-365 ELRAARSGNRDY
+365 ELRAARTGNRNY

-382 PVRTEDQGEYICRV
+382 PVRTEDQGEYICTV

-415 TPQRVNISATENRL
+415 SPQRVSVSAT
-429 TVKMQQAVNVAEGG
+429 
-443 GLHLS
+443 
-448 CKVDGVQ
+448 
-455 GQLSV
+455 
-460 TWEQKSA
+460 
-467 SMASFTKI
+467 
-475 ISINQEG
+475 
-482 VTEIAEEFMSRKVR
+482 
-496 VMRPTTHNFTLELD
+496 
-510 EVTLSD
+510 
-516 SGVYQCAVSDR
+516 
-527 KPNGKTHSQTQTTTV
+527 
-542 TVISIENR
+542 
-550 LSVKMQQAGNVAEG
+550 
-564 GGLHLSCKVDGVQG
+564 
-578 QLSVTWEQKSA
+578 
-589 SMASFTKIISINE
+589 
-602 EGVTEIAEEFMS
+602 
-614 RKVRVMRPTTDN
+614 
-626 FTLELDEVTLSDSGV
+626 
-641 YQCAVSERKPN
+641 
-652 GKTHNQAQTTTVTV
+652 
-666 TSIENRLSIKM
+666 ENRLSIKM

-699 GQLSVTWQLKSA
+699 AQLSVTWQLKSA

-769 EHKPNGKTHSQTQ
+769 EHKPNGKTHSQAQ

-792 NRLSVKMQQAVNV
+792 NRLSIKMQQAVNV

-826 TWQLKSAR
+826 TWQLKSTP

-839 DIISISQ
+839 DIISINE
-846 EGVTEIAEEFVSRTV
+846 EGVTEIAEEFMSRTV

-893 KPNSKTH
+893 KPNGKTH

-925 SRVTVGEKLEL
+925 NQVTVGEKLEL
-936 MCRVRGPH
+936 MCRVRGPR
-944 MPVTVTWSVQ
+944 MPVTVTWSMQ

-1021 KELKASNQLAVIVNN
+1021 KELRASNQLAVIVNN

-1058 ITCSIVTKTSESSL
+1058 ITCSIVKKTSESSL
-1072 YSITWLHEENAGI
+1072 YSITWLHEENAGN

-1093 NSIVMESKV
+1093 NSIVTESQA
-1102 DLGQRISMRRSKGPT
+1102 DLSQRISMRRSKGPT

-1125 RISDNGSYTC
+1125 RISDKGSYTC

-1195 ASGSSVFYGVIWR
+1195 ASGSSVFYGVIWH

-1231 YPDNKDMRGLQERLR
+1231 YPDNKDIRGLQERLR

-1299 VKVTENNL
+1299 VKVTGG
-1307 SIPKEEAEM
+1307 
-1316 NTSRN
+1316 SR
-1321 QDLTIPC
+1321 DEY
-1328 NINKQSSHESKF
+1328 KQK
-1340 QVTWFWQKEIETKQ
+1340 
-1354 RPIFTVYRNST
+1354 
-1365 LQDRFGEN
+1365 
-1373 VRLKYDHPDPSQFSL
+1373 
-1388 TFLNPGPENSGL
+1388 PGFDYPL
-1400 YFCEVEEWLPS
+1400 
-1411 LSRGWRKVAVE
+1411 
-1422 KSGHFNVSVLTEGD
+1422 
-1436 ANADSECNT
+1436 
-1445 RTYII
+1445 
-1450 IAIVILIVLVLVLL
+1450 
-1464 LLVVTMCR
+1464 
-1472 SKGSLGNKSGPSLW
+1472 
-1486 GESVPMN
+1486 
-1493 TSRSG
+1493 
-1498 DD
+1498 

>member
-1 MMSCFLLSVWRSSL
+1 VSSYFPDSDEFICVLSVLYS
-15 ILCLGQ
+15 
-21 LLRCGEARVKTEVQA
+21 GEARVKTEVQA

-69 TTPSN
+69 TKPSN
-74 PNRDIQIISSKDDDF
+74 PNFEIQIISSNDDNF
-89 GYSNHL
+89 GYSNHQS
-95 IRVRKNEIALKRLS
+95 RVRKNEIALKRLS

-115 EIKSLLKADEGEYEC
+115 EIKSLLKDDEGEYEC

-231 RLDKLGEAAYNL
+231 RLDKLGEATYNL
-243 QMAKVEPSDQGR
+243 QIAKVEPSDRGR

-266 PDGSWYIIIQKNAE
+266 PDGSWYIIIQKIAE

-289 EVVDPS
+289 GWKHFIDFVVEPS

-310 QEGQELLLSCNINTQ
+310 QEGQELMLSCDINTQ

-335 WLKGRVELARIGPTG
+335 WLKGSVELARIGPTG
-350 VLTVAPEYSVRQKNG
+350 VLTVAPVYSVRQKNG
-365 ELRAARSGNRDY
+365 ELRAARSGNGNY

-382 PVRTEDQGEYICRV
+382 PVRTEDQGEYTCRV

-415 TPQRVNISATENRL
+415 SPQRV
-429 TVKMQQAVNVAEGG
+429 
-443 GLHLS
+443 
-448 CKVDGVQ
+448 
-455 GQLSV
+455 
-460 TWEQKSA
+460 
-467 SMASFTKI
+467 
-475 ISINQEG
+475 
-482 VTEIAEEFMSRKVR
+482 
-496 VMRPTTHNFTLELD
+496 
-510 EVTLSD
+510 
-516 SGVYQCAVSDR
+516 
-527 KPNGKTHSQTQTTTV
+527 
-542 TVISIENR
+542 
-550 LSVKMQQAGNVAEG
+550 
-564 GGLHLSCKVDGVQG
+564 
-578 QLSVTWEQKSA
+578 
-589 SMASFTKIISINE
+589 
-602 EGVTEIAEEFMS
+602 
-614 RKVRVMRPTTDN
+614 
-626 FTLELDEVTLSDSGV
+626 
-641 YQCAVSERKPN
+641 
-652 GKTHNQAQTTTVTV
+652 
-666 TSIENRLSIKM
+666 
-677 QQAENVTEGGG
+677 
-688 LHLSCKVDGVQ
+688 
-699 GQLSVTWQLKSA
+699 
-711 RMASFTEIISI
+711 SI
-722 SQEGVTEIAEEFV
+722 S
-735 SRKVRVM
+735 
-742 RPATHNFTLELD
+742 
-754 EVTLSDSGVYQCAVS
+754 
-769 EHKPNGKTHSQTQ
+769 
-782 TTTVTVISIE
+782 TT
-792 NRLSVKMQQAVNV
+792 
-805 AEGGGLH
+805 
-812 LSCKVDGVQ
+812 
-821 GQLSV
+821 
-826 TWQLKSAR
+826 
-834 MASFT
+834 
-839 DIISISQ
+839 
-846 EGVTEIAEEFVSRTV
+846 
-861 RVMRPATHNF
+861 
-871 TLELD
+871 
-876 EVTLSDSGV
+876 
-885 YQCAVSER
+885 
-893 KPNSKTH
+893 
-900 NQTQTT
+900 
-906 TVTVISIDTL
+906 DTL
-916 MGVSLISRK
+916 MEVSLISRK
-925 SRVTVGEKLEL
+925 NQVTVGEKLEL

-967 PNGTISWS
+967 PDGTISWS
-975 ADQNHYQLRVESRKT
+975 GDQNHYQLRVESRKT

-1058 ITCSIVTKTSESSL
+1058 IKCSIVTKTSESSL
-1072 YSITWLHEENAGI
+1072 YSITWLHEENAGN

-1093 NSIVMESKV
+1093 NSIVTESQT
-1102 DLGQRISMRRSKGPT
+1102 DLSQRISMRRSTGPT

-1125 RISDNGSYTC
+1125 RISDKGSYTC

-1162 TEPAPNLRL
+1162 TEPANDLRL

-1231 YPDNKDMRGLQERLR
+1231 YPDNKDIRGLQERLR

-1273 VDQHQLDHEAH
+1273 VDQYQLDNKAH

-1299 VKVTENNL
+1299 VKVTGMITLLEVFCWDPN
-1307 SIPKEEAEM
+1307 SIAILGGLFLY
-1316 NTSRN
+1316 SY
-1321 QDLTIPC
+1321 
-1328 NINKQSSHESKF
+1328 
-1340 QVTWFWQKEIETKQ
+1340 WFWGGIGLYELRILV
-1354 RPIFTVYRNST
+1354 IYRNST
-1365 LQDRFGEN
+1365 LQHRFEEN
-1373 VRLKYDHPDPSQFSL
+1373 VRLRYDHPDPSQFSL

-1422 KSGHFNVSVLTEGD
+1422 KSGHFNVSVLTEGRHVLTHLVVSLSD
-1436 ANADSECNT
+1436 ANAVSECNT
-1445 RTYII
+1445 TTYTIVIVVLII
-1450 IAIVILIVLVLVLL
+1450 IVVVILLL
-1464 LLVVTMCR
+1464 MFKVCR
-1472 SKGSLGNKSGPSLW
+1472 SKGSQGKKSTPSLW
-1486 GESVPMN
+1486 AESLPMN
-1493 TSRSG
+1493 NKPSG

>member
-415 TPQRVNISATENRL
+415 TPQRVNISAT
-429 TVKMQQAVNVAEGG
+429 
-443 GLHLS
+443 
-448 CKVDGVQ
+448 
-455 GQLSV
+455 
-460 TWEQKSA
+460 
-467 SMASFTKI
+467 
-475 ISINQEG
+475 
-482 VTEIAEEFMSRKVR
+482 
-496 VMRPTTHNFTLELD
+496 
-510 EVTLSD
+510 
-516 SGVYQCAVSDR
+516 
-527 KPNGKTHSQTQTTTV
+527 
-542 TVISIENR
+542 
-550 LSVKMQQAGNVAEG
+550 
-564 GGLHLSCKVDGVQG
+564 
-578 QLSVTWEQKSA
+578 
-589 SMASFTKIISINE
+589 
-602 EGVTEIAEEFMS
+602 
-614 RKVRVMRPTTDN
+614 
-626 FTLELDEVTLSDSGV
+626 
-641 YQCAVSERKPN
+641 
-652 GKTHNQAQTTTVTV
+652 
-666 TSIENRLSIKM
+666 ENRLSIKM

>member
-1 MMSCFLLSVWRSSL
+1 MDV
-15 ILCLGQ
+15 LCTIHAVCHNLQ
-21 LLRCGEARVKTEVQA
+21 VKTEAQA

-69 TTPSN
+69 TKPSN
-74 PNRDIQIISSKDDDF
+74 PDFEIQIISSHEDTF
-89 GYSNHL
+89 GYSSHL
-95 IRVRKNEIALKRLS
+95 TRVRKNEIALKRLS

-115 EIKSLLKADEGEYEC
+115 EIKSLQKTDEGEYEC

-231 RLDKLGEAAYNL
+231 RLDKWGEASYSL
-243 QMAKVEPSDQGR
+243 KMAEVEPSDQGR

-289 EVVDPS
+289 GGNFTQS
-295 SPSLAVEISAQPAAL
+295 SQPAAL
-310 QEGQELLLSCNINTQ
+310 QEGQELMLSCNINTQ

-335 WLKGRVELARIGPTG
+335 WLKGSVELARIGPTG

-365 ELRAARSGNRDY
+365 ELRAARTGNRNY

-382 PVRTEDQGEYICRV
+382 PVRTEDQGEYICTV

-401 GQDDAFIEGEAKDS
+401 GKLFCLLKHSS
-415 TPQRVNISATENRL
+415 TICLLPHLLTENRL

-460 TWEQKSA
+460 TWQHKSTPT
-467 SMASFTKI
+467 ASFT
-475 ISINQEG
+475 
-482 VTEIAEEFMSRKVR
+482 
-496 VMRPTTHNFTLELD
+496 D
-510 EVTLSD
+510 
-516 SGVYQCAVSDR
+516 
-527 KPNGKTHSQTQTTTV
+527 
-542 TVISIENR
+542 
-550 LSVKMQQAGNVAEG
+550 
-564 GGLHLSCKVDGVQG
+564 
-578 QLSVTWEQKSA
+578 
-589 SMASFTKIISINE
+589 IISINE

-614 RKVRVMRPTTDN
+614 RKVKVMRPSTDN
-626 FTLELDEVTLSDSGV
+626 FTLALDEVTLSDSGV

-652 GKTHNQAQTTTVTV
+652 GN
-666 TSIENRLSIKM
+666 
-677 QQAENVTEGGG
+677 
-688 LHLSCKVDGVQ
+688 
-699 GQLSVTWQLKSA
+699 
-711 RMASFTEIISI
+711 
-722 SQEGVTEIAEEFV
+722 
-735 SRKVRVM
+735 
-742 RPATHNFTLELD
+742 
-754 EVTLSDSGVYQCAVS
+754 
-769 EHKPNGKTHSQTQ
+769 
-782 TTTVTVISIE
+782 
-792 NRLSVKMQQAVNV
+792 
-805 AEGGGLH
+805 
-812 LSCKVDGVQ
+812 
-821 GQLSV
+821 
-826 TWQLKSAR
+826 
-834 MASFT
+834 
-839 DIISISQ
+839 
-846 EGVTEIAEEFVSRTV
+846 
-861 RVMRPATHNF
+861 
-871 TLELD
+871 
-876 EVTLSDSGV
+876 
-885 YQCAVSER
+885 
-893 KPNSKTH
+893 TH

-925 SRVTVGEKLEL
+925 TRVIVGEKLEL
-936 MCRVRGPH
+936 MCRVKGPH

-967 PNGTISWS
+967 PDGTISWS

-990 EVIYYLLVIGTS
+990 EVMYYLLVIGTS
-1002 HREGGNYQCNVSV
+1002 HREGGSYQCNVSV

-1021 KELKASNQLAVIVNN
+1021 KELKASNQLSVIVNN
-1036 PVSRLDVS
+1036 PGTASCSHFGASLNRKSHFFPVSSENNENVVS
-1044 PIPALTRNMNTDIT
+1044 F
-1058 ITCSIVTKTSESSL
+1058 SS
-1072 YSITWLHEENAGI
+1072 
-1085 KTIVSLDR
+1085 KQTIVSLDR
-1093 NSIVMESKV
+1093 NSIVTESQV
-1102 DLGQRISMRRSKGPT
+1102 DLRQRISMRRSKGPT
-1117 FELTIRQA
+1117 FELIIRQA
-1125 RISDNGSYTC
+1125 RISDKGLYTC

-1152 TVSKSTVLTI
+1152 TKYI
-1162 TEPAPNLRL
+1162 TSSSYFYFLAPNLRL

-1177 LTAKEGEEVELNC
+1177 LTAKEGEEVKLNC
-1190 NITSG
+1190 SITSG
-1195 ASGSSVFYGVIWR
+1195 ASGSSVFYRVIWH
-1208 YAAHSSSLKNASLV
+1208 YAAHSSSLKKASLV

-1231 YPDNKDMRGLQERLR
+1231 YPENKDIRGLQERLR

-1273 VDQHQLDHEAH
+1273 VDQYQLDNEAH

-1293 GAIKLS
+1293 GAIKVS
-1299 VKVTENNL
+1299 VKVTGM
-1307 SIPKEEAEM
+1307 I
-1316 NTSRN
+1316 
-1321 QDLTIPC
+1321 
-1328 NINKQSSHESKF
+1328 
-1340 QVTWFWQKEIETKQ
+1340 
-1354 RPIFTVYRNST
+1354 TV
-1365 LQDRFGEN
+1365 LEVFCWN
-1373 VRLKYDHPDPSQFSL
+1373 VNV
-1388 TFLNPGPENSGL
+1388 LN
-1400 YFCEVEEWLPS
+1400 V
-1411 LSRGWRKVAVE
+1411 VAY
-1422 KSGHFNVSVLTEGD
+1422 VS
-1436 ANADSECNT
+1436 
-1445 RTYII
+1445 
-1450 IAIVILIVLVLVLL
+1450 IVILIVLVLVLL

-1486 GESVPMN
+1486 AE
-1493 TSRSG
+1493 TFFCFF
-1498 DD
+1498 

>member
-1 MMSCFLLSVWRSSL
+1 MHHLHHLCTYYLSLPPSLSVSSATLLSFRFHVSSYFPDSDDFICVL
-15 ILCLGQ
+15 SVLYS
-21 LLRCGEARVKTEVQA
+21 GEARVKTEVQA

-280 EMTLTVKAT
+280 EMTLT
-289 EVVDPS
+289 
-295 SPSLAVEISAQPAAL
+295 
-310 QEGQELLLSCNINTQ
+310 EGQELLLSCNINTQ

-415 TPQRVNISATENRL
+415 TPQRVNISATGASGSSIFYGVIWHYAANSSSLKNAIMVKLDHTGLVSYPDNKDFRGLQERLRLSRPTQKSFYLSIQKAQEEDSGTYWCEAQEWIQDPDGSWYIIIQKNAEEMTL
-429 TVKMQQAVNVAEGG
+429 TVK
-443 GLHLS
+443 
-448 CKVDGVQ
+448 
-455 GQLSV
+455 
-460 TWEQKSA
+460 
-467 SMASFTKI
+467 
-475 ISINQEG
+475 
-482 VTEIAEEFMSRKVR
+482 
-496 VMRPTTHNFTLELD
+496 
-510 EVTLSD
+510 
-516 SGVYQCAVSDR
+516 
-527 KPNGKTHSQTQTTTV
+527 
-542 TVISIENR
+542 
-550 LSVKMQQAGNVAEG
+550 
-564 GGLHLSCKVDGVQG
+564 
-578 QLSVTWEQKSA
+578 
-589 SMASFTKIISINE
+589 
-602 EGVTEIAEEFMS
+602 
-614 RKVRVMRPTTDN
+614 
-626 FTLELDEVTLSDSGV
+626 
-641 YQCAVSERKPN
+641 
-652 GKTHNQAQTTTVTV
+652 
-666 TSIENRLSIKM
+666 
-677 QQAENVTEGGG
+677 
-688 LHLSCKVDGVQ
+688 
-699 GQLSVTWQLKSA
+699 
-711 RMASFTEIISI
+711 
-722 SQEGVTEIAEEFV
+722 
-735 SRKVRVM
+735 
-742 RPATHNFTLELD
+742 AT
-754 EVTLSDSGVYQCAVS
+754 
-769 EHKPNGKTHSQTQ
+769 
-782 TTTVTVISIE
+782 
-792 NRLSVKMQQAVNV
+792 
-805 AEGGGLH
+805 
-812 LSCKVDGVQ
+812 
-821 GQLSV
+821 
-826 TWQLKSAR
+826 
-834 MASFT
+834 
-839 DIISISQ
+839 
-846 EGVTEIAEEFVSRTV
+846 
-861 RVMRPATHNF
+861 
-871 TLELD
+871 
-876 EVTLSDSGV
+876 
-885 YQCAVSER
+885 
-893 KPNSKTH
+893 
-900 NQTQTT
+900 
-906 TVTVISIDTL
+906 
-916 MGVSLISRK
+916 VSLISRK

-1299 VKVTENNL
+1299 VKVTGMITPLEVFCWNVNVLNVVAYVCENTFIKQL
-1307 SIPKEEAEM
+1307 DKHILKRFTSSF
-1316 NTSRN
+1316 SRN
-1321 QDLTIPC
+1321 GI
-1328 NINKQSSHESKF
+1328 IRSKRAKPENREECIMSN
-1340 QVTWFWQKEIETKQ
+1340 KEIETKQ

-1422 KSGHFNVSVLTEGD
+1422 KSGHFNVSVLTEG
-1436 ANADSECNT
+1436 

>member
-1 MMSCFLLSVWRSSL
+1 MADCGHHLEDDFICVLSVLYS
-15 ILCLGQ
+15 
-21 LLRCGEARVKTEVQA
+21 GEARVKTEVQA

-289 EVVDPS
+289 DPS

-415 TPQRVNISATENRL
+415 TPQRVNISAT
-429 TVKMQQAVNVAEGG
+429 
-443 GLHLS
+443 
-448 CKVDGVQ
+448 GV
-455 GQLSV
+455 S
-460 TWEQKSA
+460 K
-467 SMASFTKI
+467 
-475 ISINQEG
+475 
-482 VTEIAEEFMSRKVR
+482 
-496 VMRPTTHNFTLELD
+496 
-510 EVTLSD
+510 
-516 SGVYQCAVSDR
+516 
-527 KPNGKTHSQTQTTTV
+527 
-542 TVISIENR
+542 

-666 TSIENRLSIKM
+666 TSI
-677 QQAENVTEGGG
+677 
-688 LHLSCKVDGVQ
+688 
-699 GQLSVTWQLKSA
+699 
-711 RMASFTEIISI
+711 
-722 SQEGVTEIAEEFV
+722 
-735 SRKVRVM
+735 
-742 RPATHNFTLELD
+742 
-754 EVTLSDSGVYQCAVS
+754 
-769 EHKPNGKTHSQTQ
+769 
-782 TTTVTVISIE
+782 
-792 NRLSVKMQQAVNV
+792 
-805 AEGGGLH
+805 
-812 LSCKVDGVQ
+812 
-821 GQLSV
+821 
-826 TWQLKSAR
+826 
-834 MASFT
+834 
-839 DIISISQ
+839 
-846 EGVTEIAEEFVSRTV
+846 
-861 RVMRPATHNF
+861 
-871 TLELD
+871 
-876 EVTLSDSGV
+876 
-885 YQCAVSER
+885 
-893 KPNSKTH
+893 
-900 NQTQTT
+900 
-906 TVTVISIDTL
+906 DTL
-916 MGVSLISRK
+916 MGVSLVSRK
-925 SRVTVGEKLEL
+925 NQVTVGEKLEL
-936 MCRVRGPH
+936 MCRVKGPH

-967 PNGTISWS
+967 PDGTISWS

-1072 YSITWLHEENAGI
+1072 YSITWLHEENAGN

-1093 NSIVMESKV
+1093 NSIVTESQA

-1125 RISDNGSYTC
+1125 RISDKGSYTC

-1162 TEPAPNLRL
+1162 TEP
-1171 DKKEQQ
+1171 
-1177 LTAKEGEEVELNC
+1177 EEVELNC

-1195 ASGSSVFYGVIWR
+1195 ASGSSIFYGVIWH
-1208 YAAHSSSLKNASLV
+1208 YAANN
-1222 ELDHTGLVS
+1222 
-1231 YPDNKDMRGLQERLR
+1231 NKDFRGLQERLR

-1257 SIQKAHEED
+1257 SIQKAQEED
-1266 SGTYWCQ
+1266 SGTYWCE
-1273 VDQHQLDHEAH
+1273 VDQYQLDNEAH

-1299 VKVTENNL
+1299 VKVTGMITPLEVFCWDPNGIAILGGYFLYSYNMGGGGGGL
-1307 SIPKEEAEM
+1307 TPAERIFLHTSIM
-1316 NTSRN
+1316 
-1321 QDLTIPC
+1321 
-1328 NINKQSSHESKF
+1328 
-1340 QVTWFWQKEIETKQ
+1340 VT
-1354 RPIFTVYRNST
+1354 
-1365 LQDRFGEN
+1365 
-1373 VRLKYDHPDPSQFSL
+1373 L
-1388 TFLNPGPENSGL
+1388 TFL
-1400 YFCEVEEWLPS
+1400 C
-1411 LSRGWRKVAVE
+1411 
-1422 KSGHFNVSVLTEGD
+1422 
-1436 ANADSECNT
+1436 
-1445 RTYII
+1445 
-1450 IAIVILIVLVLVLL
+1450 ILL
-1464 LLVVTMCR
+1464 CR
-1472 SKGSLGNKSGPSLW
+1472 
-1486 GESVPMN
+1486 
-1493 TSRSG
+1493 
-1498 DD
+1498 

>member
-1 MMSCFLLSVWRSSL
+1 MSDTSKFQDSDDFICVLSLLYS
-15 ILCLGQ
+15 
-21 LLRCGEARVKTEVQA
+21 GEARVKTEVQA
-36 GPLYRVLGSPLYI
+36 GPLYRVLGSPLSI

-69 TTPSN
+69 TKPSN
-74 PNRDIQIISSKDDDF
+74 PDFEIQIISSHEDTF
-89 GYSNHL
+89 GYSSHL
-95 IRVRKNEIALKRLS
+95 SRVRKNEITLKRLS

-115 EIKSLLKADEGEYEC
+115 EIKSLQKTDEGEYEC

-148 VKVIEDSLSVSSSA
+148 VKVIEDSLSVSSS
-162 STPLSLNEGEALTL
+162 GEALTL

-231 RLDKLGEAAYNL
+231 RLDKWGEASYSL
-243 QMAKVEPSDQGR
+243 KMAEVEPSDQGR

-289 EVVDPS
+289 GWNFTQS
-295 SPSLAVEISAQPAAL
+295 SL
-310 QEGQELLLSCNINTQ
+310 QEGQELMLSCNINTQ

-335 WLKGRVELARIGPTG
+335 WLKGSVELARIGPTG

-382 PVRTEDQGEYICRV
+382 PVRTEDQGEYICTV

-401 GQDDAFIEGEAKDS
+401 GQDDTFIEGEPKDS
-415 TPQRVNISATENRL
+415 SPQRVSVSAT
-429 TVKMQQAVNVAEGG
+429 
-443 GLHLS
+443 
-448 CKVDGVQ
+448 GV
-455 GQLSV
+455 S
-460 TWEQKSA
+460 K
-467 SMASFTKI
+467 
-475 ISINQEG
+475 
-482 VTEIAEEFMSRKVR
+482 
-496 VMRPTTHNFTLELD
+496 
-510 EVTLSD
+510 
-516 SGVYQCAVSDR
+516 
-527 KPNGKTHSQTQTTTV
+527 
-542 TVISIENR
+542 
-550 LSVKMQQAGNVAEG
+550 
-564 GGLHLSCKVDGVQG
+564 
-578 QLSVTWEQKSA
+578 
-589 SMASFTKIISINE
+589 
-602 EGVTEIAEEFMS
+602 
-614 RKVRVMRPTTDN
+614 
-626 FTLELDEVTLSDSGV
+626 
-641 YQCAVSERKPN
+641 
-652 GKTHNQAQTTTVTV
+652 
-666 TSIENRLSIKM
+666 LSIKM
-677 QQAENVTEGGG
+677 QQAGNVTEGGG

-722 SQEGVTEIAEEFV
+722 SQEGVTEIAEEFM

-754 EVTLSDSGVYQCAVS
+754 EVTLSDSGVY
-769 EHKPNGKTHSQTQ
+769 
-782 TTTVTVISIE
+782 
-792 NRLSVKMQQAVNV
+792 R
-805 AEGGGLH
+805 
-812 LSCKVDGVQ
+812 
-821 GQLSV
+821 
-826 TWQLKSAR
+826 
-834 MASFT
+834 
-839 DIISISQ
+839 
-846 EGVTEIAEEFVSRTV
+846 
-861 RVMRPATHNF
+861 
-871 TLELD
+871 
-876 EVTLSDSGV
+876 
-885 YQCAVSER
+885 CAVSER

-900 NQTQTT
+900 NQAQTT
-906 TVTVISIDTL
+906 TVTVTSI
-916 MGVSLISRK
+916 
-925 SRVTVGEKLEL
+925 EKLEL
-936 MCRVRGPH
+936 MCRVKGPH

-967 PNGTISWS
+967 PDGTISWS

-990 EVIYYLLVIGTS
+990 EVMYYLLVIGTS
-1002 HREGGNYQCNVSV
+1002 HREGGSYQCNVSV

-1021 KELKASNQLAVIVNN
+1021 KELKASNQLSVIKIMKMLSSFL
-1036 PVSRLDVS
+1036 VSRLDVS
-1044 PIPALTRNMNTDIT
+1044 PIPALTTNMNTDIT

-1072 YSITWLHEENAGI
+1072 YSITWLHEENAGN
-1085 KTIVSLDR
+1085 KTIASLDR
-1093 NSIVMESKV
+1093 NSIVTESQV
-1102 DLGQRISMRRSKGPT
+1102 DLRQRISMRRSKGPT
-1117 FELTIRQA
+1117 FELIIWQA
-1125 RISDNGSYTC
+1125 RISDKGLYTC

-1162 TEPAPNLRL
+1162 TEP
-1171 DKKEQQ
+1171 
-1177 LTAKEGEEVELNC
+1177 
-1190 NITSG
+1190 
-1195 ASGSSVFYGVIWR
+1195 
-1208 YAAHSSSLKNASLV
+1208 
-1222 ELDHTGLVS
+1222 
-1231 YPDNKDMRGLQERLR
+1231 
-1246 LSRPTQKSFYL
+1246 
-1257 SIQKAHEED
+1257 
-1266 SGTYWCQ
+1266 
-1273 VDQHQLDHEAH
+1273 
-1284 WQLKASDSG
+1284 
-1293 GAIKLS
+1293 
-1299 VKVTENNL
+1299 ENNL
-1307 SIPKEEAEM
+1307 SIPKEDAAM
-1316 NTSRN
+1316 NISRN
-1321 QDLTIPC
+1321 QDFTFPC

-1388 TFLNPGPENSGL
+1388 TFLNPGPDNSGL

-1422 KSGHFNVSVLTEGD
+1422 KSGHFNVSVLTEG
-1436 ANADSECNT
+1436 ST

>member
-1 MMSCFLLSVWRSSL
+1 NSVIWLIFICVLSVLYS
-15 ILCLGQ
+15 
-21 LLRCGEARVKTEVQA
+21 GEARVKTEVQA

-69 TTPSN
+69 TKPSN
-74 PNRDIQIISSKDDDF
+74 PNFEIQIISSNDDNF
-89 GYSNHL
+89 GYSNHQS
-95 IRVRKNEIALKRLS
+95 RVRKNEIALKRLS

-115 EIKSLLKADEGEYEC
+115 EIKSLLKDDEGEYEC

-231 RLDKLGEAAYNL
+231 RLDKLGEATYNL
-243 QMAKVEPSDQGR
+243 QIAKVEPSDRGR

-266 PDGSWYIIIQKNAE
+266 PDGSWYIIIQKIAE

-289 EVVDPS
+289 GWKHFIDF
-295 SPSLAVEISAQPAAL
+295 PAAL
-310 QEGQELLLSCNINTQ
+310 QEGQELMLSCDINTQ

-335 WLKGRVELARIGPTG
+335 WLKGSVELARIGPTG
-350 VLTVAPEYSVRQKNG
+350 VLTVAPVYSVRQKNG
-365 ELRAARSGNRDY
+365 ELRAARSGNGNY

-382 PVRTEDQGEYICRV
+382 PVRTEDQGEYTCRV

-415 TPQRVNISATENRL
+415 SPQRVQL
-429 TVKMQQAVNVAEGG
+429 TF
-443 GLHLS
+443 LFSL
-448 CKVDGVQ
+448 
-455 GQLSV
+455 L
-460 TWEQKSA
+460 T
-467 SMASFTKI
+467 
-475 ISINQEG
+475 
-482 VTEIAEEFMSRKVR
+482 
-496 VMRPTTHNFTLELD
+496 
-510 EVTLSD
+510 
-516 SGVYQCAVSDR
+516 
-527 KPNGKTHSQTQTTTV
+527 
-542 TVISIENR
+542 
-550 LSVKMQQAGNVAEG
+550 
-564 GGLHLSCKVDGVQG
+564 
-578 QLSVTWEQKSA
+578 
-589 SMASFTKIISINE
+589 
-602 EGVTEIAEEFMS
+602 
-614 RKVRVMRPTTDN
+614 
-626 FTLELDEVTLSDSGV
+626 
-641 YQCAVSERKPN
+641 
-652 GKTHNQAQTTTVTV
+652 
-666 TSIENRLSIKM
+666 
-677 QQAENVTEGGG
+677 
-688 LHLSCKVDGVQ
+688 
-699 GQLSVTWQLKSA
+699 
-711 RMASFTEIISI
+711 
-722 SQEGVTEIAEEFV
+722 
-735 SRKVRVM
+735 
-742 RPATHNFTLELD
+742 
-754 EVTLSDSGVYQCAVS
+754 
-769 EHKPNGKTHSQTQ
+769 
-782 TTTVTVISIE
+782 
-792 NRLSVKMQQAVNV
+792 VKMQQAVNV

-839 DIISISQ
+839 NIISISQ
-846 EGVTEIAEEFVSRTV
+846 EGVTEIAEEFMSRKV

-885 YQCAVSER
+885 YQCA
-893 KPNSKTH
+893 TH
-900 NQTQTT
+900 NQAQTT
-906 TVTVISIDTL
+906 TVTVISI
-916 MGVSLISRK
+916 VSLISRK
-925 SRVTVGEKLEL
+925 NQVTVGEKLEL

-967 PNGTISWS
+967 PDGTISWS
-975 ADQNHYQLRVESRKT
+975 GDQNHYQLRVESRKT

-1058 ITCSIVTKTSESSL
+1058 IKCSIVTKTSESSL
-1072 YSITWLHEENAGI
+1072 YSITWLHEENAGN

-1093 NSIVMESKV
+1093 NSIVTESQT
-1102 DLGQRISMRRSKGPT
+1102 DLSQRISMRRSTGPT

-1125 RISDNGSYTC
+1125 RISDKGSYTC

-1146 EWYLLS
+1146 EWYLY
-1152 TVSKSTVLTI
+1152 I
-1162 TEPAPNLRL
+1162 TSSSFFHSLANDLRL

-1231 YPDNKDMRGLQERLR
+1231 YPDNKDIRGLQERLR

-1273 VDQHQLDHEAH
+1273 VDQYQLDNKAH

-1299 VKVTENNL
+1299 VKVTGMITLLEVFCWDPN
-1307 SIPKEEAEM
+1307 SIAILGGLFLY
-1316 NTSRN
+1316 SY
-1321 QDLTIPC
+1321 
-1328 NINKQSSHESKF
+1328 
-1340 QVTWFWQKEIETKQ
+1340 WFWGGI
-1354 RPIFTVYRNST
+1354 
-1365 LQDRFGEN
+1365 
-1373 VRLKYDHPDPSQFSL
+1373 
-1388 TFLNPGPENSGL
+1388 GL
-1400 YFCEVEEWLPS
+1400 YELRI
-1411 LSRGWRKVAVE
+1411 L
-1422 KSGHFNVSVLTEGD
+1422 VSTF
-1436 ANADSECNT
+1436 
-1445 RTYII
+1445 
-1450 IAIVILIVLVLVLL
+1450 
-1464 LLVVTMCR
+1464 
-1472 SKGSLGNKSGPSLW
+1472 
-1486 GESVPMN
+1486 
-1493 TSRSG
+1493 
-1498 DD
+1498 

>member
-289 EVVDPS
+289 EVVEPS
-295 SPSLAVEISAQPAAL
+295 SPSVAVEISAQPAAL
-310 QEGQELLLSCNINTQ
+310 QEGQELLLSCDINTE

-335 WLKGRVELARIGPTG
+335 WLKGSVELARIGPTG

-365 ELRAARSGNRDY
+365 ELRAARTGNRNY

-382 PVRTEDQGEYICRV
+382 PVRTEDQGEYICTV

-415 TPQRVNISATENRL
+415 SPQWVSVSAT
-429 TVKMQQAVNVAEGG
+429 
-443 GLHLS
+443 
-448 CKVDGVQ
+448 
-455 GQLSV
+455 
-460 TWEQKSA
+460 
-467 SMASFTKI
+467 
-475 ISINQEG
+475 
-482 VTEIAEEFMSRKVR
+482 
-496 VMRPTTHNFTLELD
+496 
-510 EVTLSD
+510 
-516 SGVYQCAVSDR
+516 
-527 KPNGKTHSQTQTTTV
+527 
-542 TVISIENR
+542 
-550 LSVKMQQAGNVAEG
+550 
-564 GGLHLSCKVDGVQG
+564 
-578 QLSVTWEQKSA
+578 
-589 SMASFTKIISINE
+589 
-602 EGVTEIAEEFMS
+602 
-614 RKVRVMRPTTDN
+614 
-626 FTLELDEVTLSDSGV
+626 
-641 YQCAVSERKPN
+641 
-652 GKTHNQAQTTTVTV
+652 
-666 TSIENRLSIKM
+666 ENRLSIKM

>member
-1 MMSCFLLSVWRSSL
+1 MSFVLSLWRAGV

-21 LLRCGEARVKTEVQA
+21 LLYCGEARVKTEVQA

-49 TCSVSGFRSE
+49 TCSVSGFRNE

-69 TTPSN
+69 TKPSN
-74 PNRDIQIISSKDDDF
+74 PDFEIQIISSHEDTF
-89 GYSNHL
+89 GYSSHL
-95 IRVRKNEIALKRLS
+95 TRVRKNEITLKRLS

-115 EIKSLLKADEGEYEC
+115 EIKSLQKTDEGEYEC

-231 RLDKLGEAAYNL
+231 RLDKWGEASYSL
-243 QMAKVEPSDQGR
+243 KMAEVEPSDQGR

-289 EVVDPS
+289 EVVEPS

-310 QEGQELLLSCNINTQ
+310 QEGQELMLSCNINTQ

-335 WLKGRVELARIGPTG
+335 WLKGSVELARIGPTG

-365 ELRAARSGNRDY
+365 ELRAARTGNRNY

-382 PVRTEDQGEYICRV
+382 PVRTEDQGEYICTV

-401 GQDDAFIEGEAKDS
+401 GQDDTFIEGEPKDS
-415 TPQRVNISATENRL
+415 SPQRVTVSATENRLSIKMQQAGNVTEGGGLHLSCKVDGVQGQLSVTWQLKSAQMASFTEIISISQEGVTEIAEEFMSRKVRVMRPATHNFTLELDEVTLSDSGVYRCAVSERKPNSKTHNQAQTTTVTVTSIENRL

-460 TWEQKSA
+460 TWQHKSTPT
-467 SMASFTKI
+467 ASFT
-475 ISINQEG
+475 
-482 VTEIAEEFMSRKVR
+482 
-496 VMRPTTHNFTLELD
+496 D
-510 EVTLSD
+510 
-516 SGVYQCAVSDR
+516 
-527 KPNGKTHSQTQTTTV
+527 
-542 TVISIENR
+542 
-550 LSVKMQQAGNVAEG
+550 
-564 GGLHLSCKVDGVQG
+564 
-578 QLSVTWEQKSA
+578 
-589 SMASFTKIISINE
+589 IISINE

-614 RKVRVMRPTTDN
+614 RKVKVMRPSTDN
-626 FTLELDEVTLSDSGV
+626 FTLALDEVTLSDSGV

-652 GKTHNQAQTTTVTV
+652 GN
-666 TSIENRLSIKM
+666 
-677 QQAENVTEGGG
+677 
-688 LHLSCKVDGVQ
+688 
-699 GQLSVTWQLKSA
+699 
-711 RMASFTEIISI
+711 
-722 SQEGVTEIAEEFV
+722 
-735 SRKVRVM
+735 
-742 RPATHNFTLELD
+742 
-754 EVTLSDSGVYQCAVS
+754 
-769 EHKPNGKTHSQTQ
+769 
-782 TTTVTVISIE
+782 
-792 NRLSVKMQQAVNV
+792 
-805 AEGGGLH
+805 
-812 LSCKVDGVQ
+812 
-821 GQLSV
+821 
-826 TWQLKSAR
+826 
-834 MASFT
+834 
-839 DIISISQ
+839 
-846 EGVTEIAEEFVSRTV
+846 
-861 RVMRPATHNF
+861 
-871 TLELD
+871 
-876 EVTLSDSGV
+876 
-885 YQCAVSER
+885 
-893 KPNSKTH
+893 TH

-906 TVTVISIDTL
+906 TVTVTSIDTL

-925 SRVTVGEKLEL
+925 TRVIVGEKLEL
-936 MCRVRGPH
+936 MCRVKGPH

-967 PNGTISWS
+967 PDGTISWS

-990 EVIYYLLVIGTS
+990 EVMYYLLVIGTS
-1002 HREGGNYQCNVSV
+1002 HREGGSYQCNVSV

-1021 KELKASNQLAVIVNN
+1021 KELKASNQLSVIVNN

-1044 PIPALTRNMNTDIT
+1044 PIPALTRTISTDIT
-1058 ITCSIVTKTSESSL
+1058 ITCSIVKKTSESSL
-1072 YSITWLHEENAGI
+1072 YSITWLHEENAGN

-1093 NSIVMESKV
+1093 NSIVTESQV
-1102 DLGQRISMRRSKGPT
+1102 DLRQRISMRRSKGPT
-1117 FELTIRQA
+1117 FELIIRQA
-1125 RISDNGSYTC
+1125 RISDKGLYTC

-1177 LTAKEGEEVELNC
+1177 LTAKEGEEVKLNC
-1190 NITSG
+1190 SITSG
-1195 ASGSSVFYGVIWR
+1195 ASGSSVFYRVIWH
-1208 YAAHSSSLKNASLV
+1208 YAAHSSSLKKASLV

-1231 YPDNKDMRGLQERLR
+1231 YPENNDTRGLQERLR
-1246 LSRPTQKSFYL
+1246 LSRPTEKSFYL

-1273 VDQHQLDHEAH
+1273 VDQYQLDNEAH

-1373 VRLKYDHPDPSQFSL
+1373 VRLRYDHPDPSQFSL

-1436 ANADSECNT
+1436 ANADSECST

>member
-1 MMSCFLLSVWRSSL
+1 MSFVLSLWRAGVF
-15 ILCLGQ
+15 LCLGQ
-21 LLRCGEARVKTEVQA
+21 LLYCGEAGVKTEVQA

-69 TTPSN
+69 TKPSN
-74 PNRDIQIISSKDDDF
+74 PNFEIQIISSNDDTF
-89 GYSNHL
+89 GYSSHQR
-95 IRVRKNEIALKRLS
+95 RVRKNEIALKRLS

-115 EIKSLLKADEGEYEC
+115 EIQHLLKADEGEYEC
-130 TAVNLEGAY
+130 TAVNLEDAY
-139 DGEYSAKTV
+139 DGAYSAKTV

-231 RLDKLGEAAYNL
+231 RLDKWGEAAYNL
-243 QMAKVEPSDQGR
+243 QMAEVEPSDQGR

-289 EVVDPS
+289 EVVEPS

-310 QEGQELLLSCNINTQ
+310 QEGQELLLSCDINTE

-335 WLKGRVELARIGPTG
+335 WLKGSVELARIGPTG

-365 ELRAARSGNRDY
+365 ELRAARTGNRNY

-382 PVRTEDQGEYICRV
+382 PVRTEDQGEYICTV

-415 TPQRVNISATENRL
+415 SPQRVSVSAT
-429 TVKMQQAVNVAEGG
+429 
-443 GLHLS
+443 
-448 CKVDGVQ
+448 
-455 GQLSV
+455 
-460 TWEQKSA
+460 
-467 SMASFTKI
+467 
-475 ISINQEG
+475 
-482 VTEIAEEFMSRKVR
+482 
-496 VMRPTTHNFTLELD
+496 
-510 EVTLSD
+510 
-516 SGVYQCAVSDR
+516 
-527 KPNGKTHSQTQTTTV
+527 
-542 TVISIENR
+542 
-550 LSVKMQQAGNVAEG
+550 
-564 GGLHLSCKVDGVQG
+564 
-578 QLSVTWEQKSA
+578 
-589 SMASFTKIISINE
+589 
-602 EGVTEIAEEFMS
+602 
-614 RKVRVMRPTTDN
+614 
-626 FTLELDEVTLSDSGV
+626 
-641 YQCAVSERKPN
+641 
-652 GKTHNQAQTTTVTV
+652 
-666 TSIENRLSIKM
+666 ENRLSIKM

-699 GQLSVTWQLKSA
+699 AQLSVTWQLKSA

-769 EHKPNGKTHSQTQ
+769 EHKPNGKTHSQAQ

-792 NRLSVKMQQAVNV
+792 NRLSIKMQQAVNV

-826 TWQLKSAR
+826 TWQLKSTP

-839 DIISISQ
+839 DIISINE
-846 EGVTEIAEEFVSRTV
+846 EGVTEIAEEFMSRTV

-893 KPNSKTH
+893 KPNGKTH

-925 SRVTVGEKLEL
+925 NQVTVGEKLEL
-936 MCRVRGPH
+936 MCRVRGPR

-1058 ITCSIVTKTSESSL
+1058 IKCSIVTKTSESSL
-1072 YSITWLHEENAGI
+1072 YSITWLHEENAGN

-1093 NSIVMESKV
+1093 NSIVTESQA
-1102 DLGQRISMRRSKGPT
+1102 DLSQRISMRRSKGPT

-1125 RISDNGSYTC
+1125 RISDKGSYTC

-1195 ASGSSVFYGVIWR
+1195 ASGSSVFYGVIWH

-1231 YPDNKDMRGLQERLR
+1231 YPDNKDIRGLRERLR

-1486 GESVPMN
+1486 GESMPMN

>member
-1 MMSCFLLSVWRSSL
+1 VADCGHHLEGEYIFFQNLQTFFLFL
-15 ILCLGQ
+15 
-21 LLRCGEARVKTEVQA
+21 ARVKTEVQA
-36 GPLYRVLGSPLYI
+36 GPLYRVLGSPLSI

-69 TTPSN
+69 TKPSN
-74 PNRDIQIISSKDDDF
+74 PDFEIQIISSHEDTF
-89 GYSNHL
+89 GYSSHL
-95 IRVRKNEIALKRLS
+95 SRVRKNEITLKRLS

-115 EIKSLLKADEGEYEC
+115 EIKSLQKTDEGEYEC

-231 RLDKLGEAAYNL
+231 RLDKWGEASYSL
-243 QMAKVEPSDQGR
+243 KMAEVEPSDQGR

-289 EVVDPS
+289 GWNFTQS
-295 SPSLAVEISAQPAAL
+295 SL
-310 QEGQELLLSCNINTQ
+310 QEGQELMLSCNINTQ

-335 WLKGRVELARIGPTG
+335 WLKGSVELARIGPTG

-382 PVRTEDQGEYICRV
+382 PVRTEDQGEYICTV

-401 GQDDAFIEGEAKDS
+401 GQDDTFIEGEPKDS
-415 TPQRVNISATENRL
+415 SPQRVSVSATGVSKL

-460 TWEQKSA
+460 TWQHK
-467 SMASFTKI
+467 
-475 ISINQEG
+475 
-482 VTEIAEEFMSRKVR
+482 
-496 VMRPTTHNFTLELD
+496 PT
-510 EVTLSD
+510 
-516 SGVYQCAVSDR
+516 
-527 KPNGKTHSQTQTTTV
+527 
-542 TVISIENR
+542 
-550 LSVKMQQAGNVAEG
+550 
-564 GGLHLSCKVDGVQG
+564 
-578 QLSVTWEQKSA
+578 
-589 SMASFTKIISINE
+589 
-602 EGVTEIAEEFMS
+602 
-614 RKVRVMRPTTDN
+614 PT
-626 FTLELDEVTLSDSGV
+626 
-641 YQCAVSERKPN
+641 AP
-652 GKTHNQAQTTTVTV
+652 
-666 TSIENRLSIKM
+666 
-677 QQAENVTEGGG
+677 
-688 LHLSCKVDGVQ
+688 
-699 GQLSVTWQLKSA
+699 
-711 RMASFTEIISI
+711 FTEIISM

-735 SRKVRVM
+735 SRKVKVM
-742 RPATHNFTLELD
+742 RPSTDNFTL
-754 EVTLSDSGVYQCAVS
+754 A
-769 EHKPNGKTHSQTQ
+769 
-782 TTTVTVISIE
+782 
-792 NRLSVKMQQAVNV
+792 
-805 AEGGGLH
+805 
-812 LSCKVDGVQ
+812 
-821 GQLSV
+821 
-826 TWQLKSAR
+826 
-834 MASFT
+834 
-839 DIISISQ
+839 
-846 EGVTEIAEEFVSRTV
+846 
-861 RVMRPATHNF
+861 
-871 TLELD
+871 LD

-900 NQTQTT
+900 NQAQTT
-906 TVTVISIDTL
+906 TVTVTSIDTL

-925 SRVTVGEKLEL
+925 TRVIVGEKLEL
-936 MCRVRGPH
+936 MCRVKGPH

-967 PNGTISWS
+967 PDGTISWS

-990 EVIYYLLVIGTS
+990 EVMYYLLVIGTS
-1002 HREGGNYQCNVSV
+1002 HREGGSYQCNVSV

-1021 KELKASNQLAVIVNN
+1021 KELKASNQLSVIKIMKMLS
-1036 PVSRLDVS
+1036 PFLVSRLDVS
-1044 PIPALTRNMNTDIT
+1044 PIPALTTNMNTDIT
-1058 ITCSIVTKTSESSL
+1058 ITCSIITKTSESSL
-1072 YSITWLHEENAGI
+1072 YSITWLHEENAGN

-1093 NSIVMESKV
+1093 NSIVTESQV
-1102 DLGQRISMRRSKGPT
+1102 DLRQRISMRRSKGPT
-1117 FELTIRQA
+1117 FELIIWQA
-1125 RISDNGSYTC
+1125 RISDKGLYTC

-1177 LTAKEGEEVELNC
+1177 LTAKEGDEVKLNC
-1190 NITSG
+1190 SITSG
-1195 ASGSSVFYGVIWR
+1195 ASGS
-1208 YAAHSSSLKNASLV
+1208 L
-1222 ELDHTGLVS
+1222 
-1231 YPDNKDMRGLQERLR
+1231 
-1246 LSRPTQKSFYL
+1246 
-1257 SIQKAHEED
+1257 
-1266 SGTYWCQ
+1266 
-1273 VDQHQLDHEAH
+1273 
-1284 WQLKASDSG
+1284 
-1293 GAIKLS
+1293 
-1299 VKVTENNL
+1299 
-1307 SIPKEEAEM
+1307 
-1316 NTSRN
+1316 
-1321 QDLTIPC
+1321 
-1328 NINKQSSHESKF
+1328 F

-1373 VRLKYDHPDPSQFSL
+1373 VRLRYDHPDPSQFSL
-1388 TFLNPGPENSGL
+1388 TFLNPGPDNSGL

-1422 KSGHFNVSVLTEGD
+1422 KSGHFNVSVLTEGRHVLTHLVI
-1436 ANADSECNT
+1436 SLSK
-1445 RTYII
+1445 YHKII
-1450 IAIVILIVLVLVLL
+1450 WKYL
-1464 LLVVTMCR
+1464 
-1472 SKGSLGNKSGPSLW
+1472 SFKSSQGKNSSSSLW
-1486 GESVPMN
+1486 AESVPMN
-1493 TSRSG
+1493 KKPSG

>member
-1 MMSCFLLSVWRSSL
+1 MSFVLSLWRAGV

-21 LLRCGEARVKTEVQA
+21 LLYCGEARVKTEAQA

-69 TTPSN
+69 TKPSN
-74 PNRDIQIISSKDDDF
+74 PDFEIQIISSHEDTF
-89 GYSNHL
+89 GYSSHL
-95 IRVRKNEIALKRLS
+95 TRVRKNEIALKRLS

-115 EIKSLLKADEGEYEC
+115 EIKSLQKTDEGEYEC

-231 RLDKLGEAAYNL
+231 RLDKWGEASYSL
-243 QMAKVEPSDQGR
+243 KMAEVEPSDQGR

-289 EVVDPS
+289 EVVEPS

-310 QEGQELLLSCNINTQ
+310 QEGQELMLSCNINTQ

-335 WLKGRVELARIGPTG
+335 WLKGSVELARIGPTG

-365 ELRAARSGNRDY
+365 ELRAARTGNRNY

-382 PVRTEDQGEYICRV
+382 PVRTEDQGEYICTV

-401 GQDDAFIEGEAKDS
+401 GQDDTFIEGEPKDS
-415 TPQRVNISATENRL
+415 SPQRVSVSATENRL

-460 TWEQKSA
+460 TWQHKSTPT
-467 SMASFTKI
+467 ASFT
-475 ISINQEG
+475 
-482 VTEIAEEFMSRKVR
+482 
-496 VMRPTTHNFTLELD
+496 D
-510 EVTLSD
+510 
-516 SGVYQCAVSDR
+516 
-527 KPNGKTHSQTQTTTV
+527 
-542 TVISIENR
+542 
-550 LSVKMQQAGNVAEG
+550 
-564 GGLHLSCKVDGVQG
+564 
-578 QLSVTWEQKSA
+578 
-589 SMASFTKIISINE
+589 IISINE

-614 RKVRVMRPTTDN
+614 RKVKVMRPSTDN
-626 FTLELDEVTLSDSGV
+626 FTLALDEVTLSDSGV

-652 GKTHNQAQTTTVTV
+652 GN
-666 TSIENRLSIKM
+666 
-677 QQAENVTEGGG
+677 
-688 LHLSCKVDGVQ
+688 
-699 GQLSVTWQLKSA
+699 
-711 RMASFTEIISI
+711 
-722 SQEGVTEIAEEFV
+722 
-735 SRKVRVM
+735 
-742 RPATHNFTLELD
+742 
-754 EVTLSDSGVYQCAVS
+754 
-769 EHKPNGKTHSQTQ
+769 
-782 TTTVTVISIE
+782 
-792 NRLSVKMQQAVNV
+792 
-805 AEGGGLH
+805 
-812 LSCKVDGVQ
+812 
-821 GQLSV
+821 
-826 TWQLKSAR
+826 
-834 MASFT
+834 
-839 DIISISQ
+839 
-846 EGVTEIAEEFVSRTV
+846 
-861 RVMRPATHNF
+861 
-871 TLELD
+871 
-876 EVTLSDSGV
+876 
-885 YQCAVSER
+885 
-893 KPNSKTH
+893 TH

-925 SRVTVGEKLEL
+925 TRVIVGEKLEL
-936 MCRVRGPH
+936 MCRVKGPH

-967 PNGTISWS
+967 PDGTISWS

-990 EVIYYLLVIGTS
+990 EVMYYLLVIGTS
-1002 HREGGNYQCNVSV
+1002 HREGGSYQCNVSV

-1021 KELKASNQLAVIVNN
+1021 KELKASNQLSVIVNN

-1044 PIPALTRNMNTDIT
+1044 PIPALTRTISTDIT
-1058 ITCSIVTKTSESSL
+1058 ITCSIVKKTSESSL
-1072 YSITWLHEENAGI
+1072 YSITWLHEENAGN

-1093 NSIVMESKV
+1093 NSIVTESQV
-1102 DLGQRISMRRSKGPT
+1102 DLRQRISMRRSKGPT
-1117 FELTIRQA
+1117 FELIIRQA
-1125 RISDNGSYTC
+1125 RISDKGLYTC

-1177 LTAKEGEEVELNC
+1177 LTAKEGEEVKLNC
-1190 NITSG
+1190 SITSG
-1195 ASGSSVFYGVIWR
+1195 ASGSSVFYRVIWH
-1208 YAAHSSSLKNASLV
+1208 YAAHSSSLKKASLV

-1231 YPDNKDMRGLQERLR
+1231 YPENKDIRGLQERLR

-1273 VDQHQLDHEAH
+1273 VDQYQLDNEAH

-1293 GAIKLS
+1293 GAIKVS

-1373 VRLKYDHPDPSQFSL
+1373 VRLRYDHPDPSQFSL

-1436 ANADSECNT
+1436 ANADSECST

>member
-1 MMSCFLLSVWRSSL
+1 MSFVLSLWRAGVF
-15 ILCLGQ
+15 LCLGQ
-21 LLRCGEARVKTEVQA
+21 LLYCGEARVKTEVQA

-49 TCSVSGFRSE
+49 TCSVSGFRNE

-69 TTPSN
+69 TKPSN
-74 PNRDIQIISSKDDDF
+74 PNRDIQIISSNDDNF

-231 RLDKLGEAAYNL
+231 RLDKWGEAAYNL
-243 QMAKVEPSDQGR
+243 QMAEVEPSDQGR

-289 EVVDPS
+289 EVVEPS
-295 SPSLAVEISAQPAAL
+295 SPSVAVEISAQPAAL
-310 QEGQELLLSCNINTQ
+310 QEGQELLLSCDINTE

-335 WLKGRVELARIGPTG
+335 WLKGSVELARIGPTG

-365 ELRAARSGNRDY
+365 ELRAARTGNRNY

-382 PVRTEDQGEYICRV
+382 PVRTEDQGEYICTV

-415 TPQRVNISATENRL
+415 SPQWVSVSAT
-429 TVKMQQAVNVAEGG
+429 
-443 GLHLS
+443 
-448 CKVDGVQ
+448 
-455 GQLSV
+455 
-460 TWEQKSA
+460 
-467 SMASFTKI
+467 
-475 ISINQEG
+475 
-482 VTEIAEEFMSRKVR
+482 
-496 VMRPTTHNFTLELD
+496 
-510 EVTLSD
+510 
-516 SGVYQCAVSDR
+516 
-527 KPNGKTHSQTQTTTV
+527 
-542 TVISIENR
+542 
-550 LSVKMQQAGNVAEG
+550 
-564 GGLHLSCKVDGVQG
+564 
-578 QLSVTWEQKSA
+578 
-589 SMASFTKIISINE
+589 
-602 EGVTEIAEEFMS
+602 
-614 RKVRVMRPTTDN
+614 
-626 FTLELDEVTLSDSGV
+626 
-641 YQCAVSERKPN
+641 
-652 GKTHNQAQTTTVTV
+652 
-666 TSIENRLSIKM
+666 ENRLSIKM

>member
-1 MMSCFLLSVWRSSL
+1 MAGLFYEKDDYDFICVLSLLYS
-15 ILCLGQ
+15 
-21 LLRCGEARVKTEVQA
+21 GEARVKTEVQA
-36 GPLYRVLGSPLYI
+36 GPLYRVLGSPLSI

-69 TTPSN
+69 TKPSN
-74 PNRDIQIISSKDDDF
+74 PDFEIQIISSHEDTF
-89 GYSNHL
+89 GYSSHL
-95 IRVRKNEIALKRLS
+95 SRVRKNEITLKRLS

-115 EIKSLLKADEGEYEC
+115 EIKSLQKTDEGEYEC

-231 RLDKLGEAAYNL
+231 RLDKWGEASYSL
-243 QMAKVEPSDQGR
+243 KMAEVEPSDQGR

-289 EVVDPS
+289 
-295 SPSLAVEISAQPAAL
+295 AL
-310 QEGQELLLSCNINTQ
+310 QEGQELMLSCNINTQ

-335 WLKGRVELARIGPTG
+335 WLKGSVELARIGPTG

-382 PVRTEDQGEYICRV
+382 PVRTEDQGEYICTV

-401 GQDDAFIEGEAKDS
+401 GQDDTFIEGEPKDS
-415 TPQRVNISATENRL
+415 SPQRVSVSA

-460 TWEQKSA
+460 TWQHK
-467 SMASFTKI
+467 
-475 ISINQEG
+475 
-482 VTEIAEEFMSRKVR
+482 
-496 VMRPTTHNFTLELD
+496 PT
-510 EVTLSD
+510 
-516 SGVYQCAVSDR
+516 
-527 KPNGKTHSQTQTTTV
+527 
-542 TVISIENR
+542 
-550 LSVKMQQAGNVAEG
+550 
-564 GGLHLSCKVDGVQG
+564 
-578 QLSVTWEQKSA
+578 
-589 SMASFTKIISINE
+589 
-602 EGVTEIAEEFMS
+602 
-614 RKVRVMRPTTDN
+614 PT
-626 FTLELDEVTLSDSGV
+626 
-641 YQCAVSERKPN
+641 AP
-652 GKTHNQAQTTTVTV
+652 
-666 TSIENRLSIKM
+666 
-677 QQAENVTEGGG
+677 
-688 LHLSCKVDGVQ
+688 
-699 GQLSVTWQLKSA
+699 
-711 RMASFTEIISI
+711 FTEIISM

-735 SRKVRVM
+735 SRKVKVM
-742 RPATHNFTLELD
+742 RPSTDNFTL
-754 EVTLSDSGVYQCAVS
+754 A
-769 EHKPNGKTHSQTQ
+769 
-782 TTTVTVISIE
+782 
-792 NRLSVKMQQAVNV
+792 
-805 AEGGGLH
+805 
-812 LSCKVDGVQ
+812 
-821 GQLSV
+821 
-826 TWQLKSAR
+826 
-834 MASFT
+834 
-839 DIISISQ
+839 
-846 EGVTEIAEEFVSRTV
+846 
-861 RVMRPATHNF
+861 
-871 TLELD
+871 LD

-900 NQTQTT
+900 NQAQTT
-906 TVTVISIDTL
+906 TVTVTSIGKLYTL

-925 SRVTVGEKLEL
+925 TRVIVGEKLEL
-936 MCRVRGPH
+936 MCRVKGPH

-967 PNGTISWS
+967 PDGTISWS

-990 EVIYYLLVIGTS
+990 EVMYYLLVIGTS
-1002 HREGGNYQCNVSV
+1002 HREGGSYQCNVSV

-1021 KELKASNQLAVIVNN
+1021 KELKASNQLSVIVIN
-1036 PVSRLDVS
+1036 PGTASCSHLGKIMKMLSPFLVSRLDVS
-1044 PIPALTRNMNTDIT
+1044 PIPALTTNMNTDIT
-1058 ITCSIVTKTSESSL
+1058 ITCSIITKTSESSL
-1072 YSITWLHEENAGI
+1072 YSITWLHEENAGN

-1093 NSIVMESKV
+1093 NSIVTESQV
-1102 DLGQRISMRRSKGPT
+1102 DLRQRISMRRSKGPT
-1117 FELTIRQA
+1117 FELIIWQA
-1125 RISDNGSYTC
+1125 RISDKGLYTC

-1162 TEPAPNLRL
+1162 TEPGEYIYFSLL
-1171 DKKEQQ
+1171 YYF
-1177 LTAKEGEEVELNC
+1177 TCHIVYEGDEVKLNC
-1190 NITSG
+1190 SITSG
-1195 ASGSSVFYGVIWR
+1195 ASGSLVFYRVIWH
-1208 YAAHSSSLKNASLV
+1208 YAAHSSSLKKASLV

-1231 YPDNKDMRGLQERLR
+1231 YPENKDIRGLQERLR

-1273 VDQHQLDHEAH
+1273 VDQYQLDNEAH
-1284 WQLKASDSG
+1284 WQLKASDS
-1293 GAIKLS
+1293 
-1299 VKVTENNL
+1299 
-1307 SIPKEEAEM
+1307 
-1316 NTSRN
+1316 
-1321 QDLTIPC
+1321 
-1328 NINKQSSHESKF
+1328 
-1340 QVTWFWQKEIETKQ
+1340 
-1354 RPIFTVYRNST
+1354 
-1365 LQDRFGEN
+1365 
-1373 VRLKYDHPDPSQFSL
+1373 
-1388 TFLNPGPENSGL
+1388 
-1400 YFCEVEEWLPS
+1400 
-1411 LSRGWRKVAVE
+1411 
-1422 KSGHFNVSVLTEGD
+1422 D
-1436 ANADSECNT
+1436 ANANAVSECNT
-1445 RTYII
+1445 TTYT
-1450 IAIVILIVLVLVLL
+1450 IVIAVLIIMVVVMLL
-1464 LLVVTMCR
+1464 LMFKVCR
-1472 SKGSLGNKSGPSLW
+1472 SKSSQGKNSSSSLW
-1486 GESVPMN
+1486 AESVPMN
-1493 TSRSG
+1493 KKPSG